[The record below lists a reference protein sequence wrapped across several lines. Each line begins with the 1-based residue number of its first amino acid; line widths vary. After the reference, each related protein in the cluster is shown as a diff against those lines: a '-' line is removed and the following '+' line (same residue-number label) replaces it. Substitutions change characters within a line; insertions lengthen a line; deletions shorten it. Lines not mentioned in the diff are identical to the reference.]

1 MAIPTNGDDALAR
14 FNARNQEPEFAPGM
28 GDDSVWGMDSG
39 PSSAPALDPFGSSSR
54 SSSFD
59 SPFGGGSNDP
69 FGSSRSGFG
78 SSSPSPFGGPSSD
91 PFSPSFGQQGPPPA
105 SFGQQGQQPQ
115 TASEAISQAAQQAA
129 SKAGRNSYEFTKA
142 AVVAAKSHT
151 AASVSGMGA
160 TTMKTSG
167 VISVA
172 GAGMW
177 LLSNFLPALTVGYYI
192 LVGAAVS
199 ALVGIATFAGGYLID
214 QKDDVR
220 EQLRR
225 PAPDPDPE
233 PVADPQPLPV
243 FDEPEP
249 ASTPAPEPEPEAD
262 GWDWNDLIP
271 DEEPVEDV
279 DYDSLE
285 SDLENLDMKKGTQTR
300 QFIYETLTKGLP
312 SISPKFADMRNIREG
327 SAEWA
332 IWAELIRD
340 AAKQVGTR
348 EDLLPDLKDA
358 SENPFMFKLTISR
371 TPRMKT
377 QAIADEVANIYK
389 YDDNGNLEY
398 PNAYATSAES
408 GSRAFTSIY
417 KGTKIDMIS
426 LADMYAS
433 STDAQKF
440 VRDPKNEMPVVIG
453 TTGDGK
459 VEYVDL
465 LKAPAIVVS
474 GEPRSGK
481 SWIVKLILNQMCAYM
496 SPNDLHLYIGDP
508 KNQISEYANY
518 NLPHV
523 RRKEYTVD
531 SVIDMLRYLVNTEAP
546 RRKNIMRQY
555 GYVNVLEFRRDHPE
569 VAFPFLYVVLD
580 EMMSLANAMGKEDA
594 REYRELIERF
604 VSEFPALGM
613 RAIFIPHRVKNDVI
627 PKSVSE
633 LISVRIT
640 AKSASDASAAE
651 NLGLNSASEFPYKL
665 SNAGDVAVRIAD
677 INDGVPTYLRAA
689 VLAPDTKGM
698 ERLESY
704 IGRYWDKLDPAR
716 PAEEP
721 AAPATPPAAD
731 RWQRHAAP
739 FGRPEEPAPAPALA
753 PTSAPTSAPE
763 PAPAPRKTG
772 GKRRRSS
779 AALFSRVKDR
789 NMMDETREEGGPSI
803 RGAFR
808 DKAPEETAD
817 VVDTILEK
825 PAVVEAPD
833 TPEPDAPD
841 TRDEQTDDKWEVVE
855 EPPELTPEEPA
866 LTPEES
872 TVLDDASFWEG
883 W

>member
-1 MAIPTNGDDALAR
+1 MALPTNGDDALAR

-28 GDDSVWGMDSG
+28 GDESIWGMDSG
-39 PSSAPALDPFGSSSR
+39 PSSSSFDDPFGGPSH

-59 SPFGGGSNDP
+59 SPFSGGGNDP

-78 SSSPSPFGGPSSD
+78 VPSPSPFGGPSAD

-105 SFGQQGQQPQ
+105 AFGQSGQQPQ
-115 TASEAISQAAQQAA
+115 TASEAIGQAAQQAA

-142 AVVAAKSHT
+142 AVVAAKTHT

-160 TTMKTSG
+160 ATMKTSG
-167 VISVA
+167 VVSVV

-177 LLSNFLPALTVGYYI
+177 LLSNFLPALAVGYYI
-192 LVGAAVS
+192 FVGAAVS
-199 ALVGIATFAGGYLID
+199 ALIGIATFAGGYIID

-225 PAPDPDPE
+225 PAPEPE
-233 PVADPQPLPV
+233 PAPVVEPQPLPV
-243 FDEPEP
+243 FDELEP
-249 ASTPAPEPEPEAD
+249 ASAPAPETEQESD
-262 GWDWNDLIP
+262 SWDWNDLIP
-271 DEEPVEDV
+271 DEEPAEDV

-285 SDLENLDMKKGTQTR
+285 SDLESLNMQKGTQTR

-312 SISPKFADMRNIREG
+312 SISPKFADMRNLRKG

-348 EDLLPDLKDA
+348 DDLLPDLEDA
-358 SENPFMFKLTISR
+358 SENPFMFKLTINR

-377 QAIADEVANIYK
+377 QAIADEIANTYK
-389 YDDNGNLEY
+389 YDDDGNLEY

-408 GSRAFTSIY
+408 GSRAFISVY
-417 KGTKIDMIS
+417 KGAKIGMIS
-426 LADMYAS
+426 LADMYAAS
-433 STDAQKF
+433 PDVQKF
-440 VRDPKNEMPVVIG
+440 VRDPKTEMPVVIG
-453 TTGDGK
+453 TTGDGSVK
-459 VEYVDL
+459 AVDL

-518 NLPHV
+518 DLPHV

-546 RRKNIMRQY
+546 RRKNIMQQY

-569 VAFPFLYVVLD
+569 VTFPFLYVVLD

-677 INDGVPTYLRAA
+677 INDGAPTYLRAA

-704 IGRYWDKLDPAR
+704 IGHYWDKLDPVNEEPEPPAPEPR
-716 PAEEP
+716 PAP
-721 AAPATPPAAD
+721 AAPRPSGRKRSSTKAMFDRIGAA
-731 RWQRHAAP
+731 HADSSP
-739 FGRPEEPAPAPALA
+739 S
-753 PTSAPTSAPE
+753 TSAPAETDAFFPFGDQDDTDVAP
-763 PAPAPRKTG
+763 
-772 GKRRRSS
+772 
-779 AALFSRVKDR
+779 
-789 NMMDETREEGGPSI
+789 TREETPAGDDPFQS
-803 RGAFR
+803 AFQG
-808 DKAPEETAD
+808 D
-817 VVDTILEK
+817 DTGDE
-825 PAVVEAPD
+825 
-833 TPEPDAPD
+833 PEP
-841 TRDEQTDDKWEVVE
+841 
-855 EPPELTPEEPA
+855 PA
-866 LTPEES
+866 LTSEES
-872 TVLDDASFWEG
+872 ANLDRKSFWDTF
-883 W
+883 

>member
-1 MAIPTNGDDALAR
+1 MALPTNGDDALAR

-28 GDDSVWGMDSG
+28 GDESIWGMDSG
-39 PSSAPALDPFGSSSR
+39 PSSSSFDDPFGGPSR

-59 SPFGGGSNDP
+59 SPFGGGNNDP
-69 FGSSRSGFG
+69 FGSSGFG
-78 SSSPSPFGGPSSD
+78 SPSPSPFGGPSSD

-105 SFGQQGQQPQ
+105 AFGQQGQQPQ

-129 SKAGRNSYEFTKA
+129 SKAGRGSYEFTKA

-160 TTMKTSG
+160 ATMKTSG
-167 VISVA
+167 VVSVA

-177 LLSNFLPALTVGYYI
+177 LLSNFLPALAVGYYI

-199 ALVGIATFAGGYLID
+199 ALIGIATFAGGYIID

-225 PAPDPDPE
+225 PTPE
-233 PVADPQPLPV
+233 PEPAPIIEPQPLPV

-249 ASTPAPEPEPEAD
+249 ASAPAPEPEQESD
-262 GWDWNDLIP
+262 SWDWNDLIP
-271 DEEPVEDV
+271 DEEPAEEV

-285 SDLENLDMKKGTQTR
+285 SDLENLNMQKGTQTR

-312 SISPKFADMRNIREG
+312 SISPKFADMRNLREG

-348 EDLLPDLKDA
+348 DDLLPDLKDA

-377 QAIADEVANIYK
+377 QAIADEVVNIYK

-408 GSRAFTSIY
+408 GSRAFISVY
-417 KGTKIDMIS
+417 KGAKIDMIS
-426 LADMYAS
+426 LADMYAAS
-433 STDAQKF
+433 PDAQKF
-440 VRDPKNEMPVVIG
+440 VRDPKTEMPVVVG
-453 TTGDGK
+453 TTGDGSVK
-459 VEYVDL
+459 VVDL

-546 RRKNIMRQY
+546 RRKNIMQQY

-613 RAIFIPHRVKNDVI
+613 RAVFIPHRVKNDVI

-677 INDGVPTYLRAA
+677 INDGAPTYLRAA

-704 IGRYWDKLDPAR
+704 IGHYWDKLDPVNEEDPEPLAPEPR
-716 PAEEP
+716 PAP
-721 AAPATPPAAD
+721 AAPRPSGRKRSSTKAMFNRIGAA
-731 RWQRHAAP
+731 HADSSP
-739 FGRPEEPAPAPALA
+739 STPAPAETDAFLPFGDQDKTDMVPA
-753 PTSAPTSAPE
+753 
-763 PAPAPRKTG
+763 
-772 GKRRRSS
+772 
-779 AALFSRVKDR
+779 
-789 NMMDETREEGGPSI
+789 REETPAGDDPFQS
-803 RGAFR
+803 AFQG
-808 DKAPEETAD
+808 D
-817 VVDTILEK
+817 DTGDEI
-825 PAVVEAPD
+825 
-833 TPEPDAPD
+833 EP
-841 TRDEQTDDKWEVVE
+841 
-855 EPPELTPEEPA
+855 PA
-866 LTPEES
+866 LTSEES
-872 TVLDDASFWEG
+872 ANLDRESFWDTF
-883 W
+883 

>member
-1 MAIPTNGDDALAR
+1 MALPTNGDDALAR

-28 GDDSVWGMDSG
+28 GDESIWGMDSG
-39 PSSAPALDPFGSSSR
+39 PSSSSFDDPFGGPSR

-59 SPFGGGSNDP
+59 SPFGGGNNDP

-78 SSSPSPFGGPSSD
+78 SPSPSPFGGPSSD

-129 SKAGRNSYEFTKA
+129 SKAGRGSYEFTKA

-160 TTMKTSG
+160 ATMKTSG
-167 VISVA
+167 VVSVT

-177 LLSNFLPALTVGYYI
+177 LLSNFLPALAVGYYI
-192 LVGAAVS
+192 FVGAAVS
-199 ALVGIATFAGGYLID
+199 ALIGIATFAGGYLID

-225 PAPDPDPE
+225 PEPEPEPE
-233 PVADPQPLPV
+233 PVVESQPLPV
-243 FDEPEP
+243 FNEPEP
-249 ASTPAPEPEPEAD
+249 ASAPEPEPAQEETD
-262 GWDWNDLIP
+262 SWDWNDLIP
-271 DEEPVEDV
+271 DEEPTEDV

-285 SDLENLDMKKGTQTR
+285 SDLENLHMQKGTQTR
-300 QFIYETLTKGLP
+300 HFIYETLTKGLP
-312 SISPKFADMRNIREG
+312 SISPKFADMRNLREG

-348 EDLLPDLKDA
+348 DDLLPDLKGA

-377 QAIADEVANIYK
+377 QAIADEVVNIYK

-408 GSRAFTSIY
+408 GSRAFISIY
-417 KGTKIDMIS
+417 KGAKINMIS

-433 STDAQKF
+433 SPDAQKF
-440 VRDPKNEMPVVIG
+440 VRDPKTEMPVVIG
-453 TTGDGK
+453 TTGDGSVK
-459 VEYVDL
+459 AVDL

-546 RRKNIMRQY
+546 RRKNIMQQY

-569 VAFPFLYVVLD
+569 VTFPFLYVVLD

-677 INDGVPTYLRAA
+677 INDGAPTYLRAA

-698 ERLESY
+698 ERLEAY
-704 IGRYWDKLDPAR
+704 IGHYWDKLDPVNEEPEAPALEPR
-716 PAEEP
+716 PAP
-721 AAPATPPAAD
+721 TAPRPSGRERSSATHAD
-731 RWQRHAAP
+731 SLLST
-739 FGRPEEPAPAPALA
+739 PAPAESDAFYPFGDQDDTDVA
-753 PTSAPTSAPE
+753 SAH
-763 PAPAPRKTG
+763 
-772 GKRRRSS
+772 
-779 AALFSRVKDR
+779 
-789 NMMDETREEGGPSI
+789 
-803 RGAFR
+803 
-808 DKAPEETAD
+808 EETPAGD
-817 VVDTILEK
+817 DPFQSMFQDDDMGDELE
-825 PAVVEAPD
+825 P
-833 TPEPDAPD
+833 
-841 TRDEQTDDKWEVVE
+841 
-855 EPPELTPEEPA
+855 PA
-866 LTPEES
+866 LTSEES
-872 TVLDDASFWEG
+872 ANLDRESFWDTF
-883 W
+883 

>member
-1 MAIPTNGDDALAR
+1 MALPTNGDDALAR

-225 PAPDPDPE
+225 PAPEPEPE

-377 QAIADEVANIYK
+377 QAIADEVTNIYK

-408 GSRAFTSIY
+408 GSRAFISIY

-546 RRKNIMRQY
+546 RRKNIMRKY

-716 PAEEP
+716 PAEDP

-753 PTSAPTSAPE
+753 PTSAPE

-789 NMMDETREEGGPSI
+789 HTMDETREEGGPSI

-825 PAVVEAPD
+825 PAVVEAHD
-833 TPEPDAPD
+833 TPEPDTLD
-841 TRDEQTDDKWEVVE
+841 MRDERTGDKWEVME
-855 EPPELTPEEPA
+855 EPPALTPEEPA

-872 TVLDDASFWEG
+872 TNLDNESFWDTL
-883 W
+883 

>member
-1 MAIPTNGDDALAR
+1 MALPTNGDDALAR

-28 GDDSVWGMDSG
+28 GDESIWGMDSG
-39 PSSAPALDPFGSSSR
+39 PSSSSFDDPFGGPSR

-59 SPFGGGSNDP
+59 SPFGGGNNDP

-78 SSSPSPFGGPSSD
+78 SPSPSPFGGPSSD

-129 SKAGRNSYEFTKA
+129 SKAGRGSYEFTKA

-160 TTMKTSG
+160 ATMKTSG
-167 VISVA
+167 VVSVT

-177 LLSNFLPALTVGYYI
+177 LLSNFLPALAVGYYI
-192 LVGAAVS
+192 FVGAAVS
-199 ALVGIATFAGGYLID
+199 ALIGIATFAGGYLID

-225 PAPDPDPE
+225 PEPEPEPE
-233 PVADPQPLPV
+233 PVVESQPLPV
-243 FDEPEP
+243 FNEPEP
-249 ASTPAPEPEPEAD
+249 ASAPEPEPAQEETD
-262 GWDWNDLIP
+262 SWDWNDLIP
-271 DEEPVEDV
+271 DEEPTEDV

-285 SDLENLDMKKGTQTR
+285 SDLENLHMQKGTQTR
-300 QFIYETLTKGLP
+300 HFIYETLTKGLP
-312 SISPKFADMRNIREG
+312 SISPKFADMRNLREG

-348 EDLLPDLKDA
+348 DDLLPDLKGA

-377 QAIADEVANIYK
+377 QAIADEVVNIYK

-408 GSRAFTSIY
+408 GSRAFISIY
-417 KGTKIDMIS
+417 KGAKIDMIS

-433 STDAQKF
+433 SPDAQKF
-440 VRDPKNEMPVVIG
+440 VRDPKTEMPVVIG
-453 TTGDGK
+453 TTGDGSVK
-459 VEYVDL
+459 AVDL

-546 RRKNIMRQY
+546 RRKNIMQQY
-555 GYVNVLEFRRDHPE
+555 GYVNILEFRRDHPE
-569 VAFPFLYVVLD
+569 VTFPFLYVVLD

-677 INDGVPTYLRAA
+677 INDGAPTYLRAA

-698 ERLESY
+698 ERLEAY
-704 IGRYWDKLDPAR
+704 IGHYWDKLDPVNEEPEAPALEPR
-716 PAEEP
+716 PAP
-721 AAPATPPAAD
+721 TAPRPSGRERSSATHAD
-731 RWQRHAAP
+731 SLLST
-739 FGRPEEPAPAPALA
+739 PAPAESDAFYPFGDQDDTDVA
-753 PTSAPTSAPE
+753 SAH
-763 PAPAPRKTG
+763 
-772 GKRRRSS
+772 
-779 AALFSRVKDR
+779 
-789 NMMDETREEGGPSI
+789 
-803 RGAFR
+803 
-808 DKAPEETAD
+808 EETPAGD
-817 VVDTILEK
+817 DPFQSMFQDDDMGDELE
-825 PAVVEAPD
+825 P
-833 TPEPDAPD
+833 
-841 TRDEQTDDKWEVVE
+841 
-855 EPPELTPEEPA
+855 PA
-866 LTPEES
+866 LTSEES
-872 TVLDDASFWEG
+872 ANLDRESFWDTF
-883 W
+883 

>member
-1 MAIPTNGDDALAR
+1 MALPTNGDDALAR

-28 GDDSVWGMDSG
+28 GDESIWGMDSG
-39 PSSAPALDPFGSSSR
+39 PSSSSFDDPFGGPSR

-59 SPFGGGSNDP
+59 SPFGGGGNDP

-78 SSSPSPFGGPSSD
+78 APSPSPFGGPSAD

-105 SFGQQGQQPQ
+105 AFGQSGQQPQ
-115 TASEAISQAAQQAA
+115 TASEAISQAAHQAA

-142 AVVAAKSHT
+142 AVVAAKTHT

-160 TTMKTSG
+160 ATMKTSG
-167 VISVA
+167 VISVV

-177 LLSNFLPALTVGYYI
+177 LLSNFLPALAVGYYI
-192 LVGAAVS
+192 FVGAAVS
-199 ALVGIATFAGGYLID
+199 ALIGIATFAGGYIID

-225 PAPDPDPE
+225 PAPEPE
-233 PVADPQPLPV
+233 PAPVIEPQPLPV

-249 ASTPAPEPEPEAD
+249 ASAPTPEPEPEQESD
-262 GWDWNDLIP
+262 SWDWNDLIP
-271 DEEPVEDV
+271 DEEPAEDV

-285 SDLENLDMKKGTQTR
+285 SDLENLNMQKGTQTR

-312 SISPKFADMRNIREG
+312 SISPKFADMRNLRKG
-327 SAEWA
+327 SKEWA

-377 QAIADEVANIYK
+377 QAIADEVVNIYK

-408 GSRAFTSIY
+408 GSRAFISIY
-417 KGTKIDMIS
+417 KGAKIDMIS
-426 LADMYAS
+426 LADMYAAS
-433 STDAQKF
+433 PDTQKF
-440 VRDPKNEMPVVIG
+440 VRNPKTEMPVVIG
-453 TTGDGK
+453 TTGDGSVK
-459 VEYVDL
+459 AVDL

-518 NLPHV
+518 DLPHV

-546 RRKNIMRQY
+546 RRKNIMQQY

-569 VAFPFLYVVLD
+569 VTFPFLYVVLD

-677 INDGVPTYLRAA
+677 INDGAPTYLRAA

-704 IGRYWDKLDPAR
+704 IGHYWDKLDPVNEEAEPPAPEPR
-716 PAEEP
+716 PAP
-721 AAPATPPAAD
+721 AAPRPSGRKRSSTKAMFDRIGAA
-731 RWQRHAAP
+731 HADSSP
-739 FGRPEEPAPAPALA
+739 STPAPAETDAFFPFGDQDDTDMVPAREETPAGDDPFQSAFQGDDTGDEPEPPAL
-753 PTSAPTSAPE
+753 
-763 PAPAPRKTG
+763 
-772 GKRRRSS
+772 SS
-779 AALFSRVKDR
+779 
-789 NMMDETREEGGPSI
+789 
-803 RGAFR
+803 
-808 DKAPEETAD
+808 
-817 VVDTILEK
+817 
-825 PAVVEAPD
+825 
-833 TPEPDAPD
+833 
-841 TRDEQTDDKWEVVE
+841 
-855 EPPELTPEEPA
+855 
-866 LTPEES
+866 EES
-872 TVLDDASFWEG
+872 ANLDRESFWDTF
-883 W
+883 

>member
-1 MAIPTNGDDALAR
+1 MALPTNGDDALAR

-78 SSSPSPFGGPSSD
+78 SSSSSPFGGPSSD

-739 FGRPEEPAPAPALA
+739 FGRPEEPAPAL
-753 PTSAPTSAPE
+753 APTSAPE

-789 NMMDETREEGGPSI
+789 NTMDETREEGGPSI

-825 PAVVEAPD
+825 PAVVEAHD
-833 TPEPDAPD
+833 TPEPD
-841 TRDEQTDDKWEVVE
+841 TRDERTGDKWEVVE
-855 EPPELTPEEPA
+855 EPPALTPEEPA

-872 TVLDDASFWEG
+872 TNLDNESFWDTL
-883 W
+883 

>member
-249 ASTPAPEPEPEAD
+249 ASTPAPEPEHEAD

-580 EMMSLANAMGKEDA
+580 EMMSLANAMGREDA

-716 PAEEP
+716 PTEEP

-731 RWQRHAAP
+731 RWQRHATP
-739 FGRPEEPAPAPALA
+739 FGRPEEPAPAPAL
-753 PTSAPTSAPE
+753 APTSAPE

-872 TVLDDASFWEG
+872 TNLDNESFWDTL
-883 W
+883 

>member
-28 GDDSVWGMDSG
+28 GDESIWGMDSG
-39 PSSAPALDPFGSSSR
+39 PSSSSFDDPFGGPSR

-59 SPFGGGSNDP
+59 SPFGGGNNDP
-69 FGSSRSGFG
+69 FGSSGFG
-78 SSSPSPFGGPSSD
+78 SPSPSPFGGPSSD

-105 SFGQQGQQPQ
+105 AFGQQGQQPQ
-115 TASEAISQAAQQAA
+115 TTSEAISQAAQQAA
-129 SKAGRNSYEFTKA
+129 SKAGRGSYEFTKA

-160 TTMKTSG
+160 ATMKTSG
-167 VISVA
+167 VVSVA

-177 LLSNFLPALTVGYYI
+177 LLSNFLPALAVGYYI

-199 ALVGIATFAGGYLID
+199 ALIGIATFAGGYLID

-225 PAPDPDPE
+225 PEPE
-233 PVADPQPLPV
+233 PEPTPVAEPQPLPM

-249 ASTPAPEPEPEAD
+249 ASAPAPEPEPEAD

-285 SDLENLDMKKGTQTR
+285 SDLERLNMQKGTQTR

-312 SISPKFADMRNIREG
+312 SISPKFADMRNLREG
-327 SAEWA
+327 SKEWA

-348 EDLLPDLKDA
+348 DDLLPDLKDA

-377 QAIADEVANIYK
+377 QAIADEVVNIYK

-408 GSRAFTSIY
+408 GSRAFISIY
-417 KGTKIDMIS
+417 KGAKIDMIS

-433 STDAQKF
+433 SPDVQKF
-440 VRDPKNEMPVVIG
+440 VRDPKTEMPVVIG
-453 TTGDGK
+453 TTGDGSVK
-459 VEYVDL
+459 AVDL

-546 RRKNIMRQY
+546 RRKNIMQQY

-569 VAFPFLYVVLD
+569 VTFPFLYVVLD

-677 INDGVPTYLRAA
+677 INDGAPTYLRAA

-704 IGRYWDKLDPAR
+704 IGHYWDKLDPVNEEEPEAPAPEPR
-716 PAEEP
+716 PAP
-721 AAPATPPAAD
+721 AAPRPSGRKRSSTKAMFNRISATHAD
-731 RWQRHAAP
+731 SSP
-739 FGRPEEPAPAPALA
+739 STPAPA
-753 PTSAPTSAPE
+753 
-763 PAPAPRKTG
+763 
-772 GKRRRSS
+772 
-779 AALFSRVKDR
+779 
-789 NMMDETREEGGPSI
+789 
-803 RGAFR
+803 
-808 DKAPEETAD
+808 
-817 VVDTILEK
+817 
-825 PAVVEAPD
+825 
-833 TPEPDAPD
+833 EPDAFFPFGDQDD
-841 TRDEQTDDKWEVVE
+841 TDMVPAREDTLAGDDPFLSAFEGDDTGDEP
-855 EPPELTPEEPA
+855 EPPA
-866 LTPEES
+866 LTSEES
-872 TVLDDASFWEG
+872 ANLDRESFWDTF
-883 W
+883 

>member
-1 MAIPTNGDDALAR
+1 MALPTNGDDVLAR

-28 GDDSVWGMDSG
+28 GDESIWGMDSG
-39 PSSAPALDPFGSSSR
+39 PSSSSFDDPFGGPSR

-59 SPFGGGSNDP
+59 SPFGGGNNDP
-69 FGSSRSGFG
+69 FGSSGFG

-129 SKAGRNSYEFTKA
+129 SKAGRGSYEFTKA

-160 TTMKTSG
+160 ATMKTSG

-177 LLSNFLPALTVGYYI
+177 LLSNFLPALAVGYYI

-199 ALVGIATFAGGYLID
+199 ALIGIATFAGGYLID

-225 PAPDPDPE
+225 PEPE
-233 PVADPQPLPV
+233 PEPAPVVEPQPLPV
-243 FDEPEP
+243 FNEPEP
-249 ASTPAPEPEPEAD
+249 ASAPAPEPEPEAD

-285 SDLENLDMKKGTQTR
+285 SDLEHLNMQKGTQTR

-312 SISPKFADMRNIREG
+312 SISPKFADMRNLREG
-327 SAEWA
+327 SKEWA

-348 EDLLPDLKDA
+348 DDLLPDLKDA

-371 TPRMKT
+371 TTRMKT
-377 QAIADEVANIYK
+377 QAIADEIVNIYK

-408 GSRAFTSIY
+408 GSRAFISIY
-417 KGTKIDMIS
+417 KGAKIDMIS

-433 STDAQKF
+433 SPDAQKF
-440 VRDPKNEMPVVIG
+440 VRDPKTEMPVVIG
-453 TTGDGK
+453 TTGDGSVK
-459 VEYVDL
+459 AVDL

-481 SWIVKLILNQMCAYM
+481 SWIVKLILNQMCSYM

-546 RRKNIMRQY
+546 RRKNIMQQY

-569 VAFPFLYVVLD
+569 VTFPFLYVVLD

-677 INDGVPTYLRAA
+677 INDGAPTYLRAA

-698 ERLESY
+698 ESLESY
-704 IGRYWDKLDPAR
+704 IGHYWDKLDPVN
-716 PAEEP
+716 EEP
-721 AAPATPPAAD
+721 EP
-731 RWQRHAAP
+731 
-739 FGRPEEPAPAPALA
+739 PAPAPK
-753 PTSAPTSAPE
+753 
-763 PAPAPRKTG
+763 PAPAAPRPSGRK
-772 GKRRRSS
+772 RSS
-779 AALFSRVKDR
+779 TKAMFNRIGAAHADSS
-789 NMMDETREEGGPSI
+789 PSTP
-803 RGAFR
+803 
-808 DKAPEETAD
+808 APA
-817 VVDTILEK
+817 
-825 PAVVEAPD
+825 
-833 TPEPDAPD
+833 EPDAFFPFGDQDD
-841 TRDEQTDDKWEVVE
+841 TDMVPVREETPAGDDPFLSAFEGNDTGDEP
-855 EPPELTPEEPA
+855 EPPA
-866 LTPEES
+866 LTSEES
-872 TVLDDASFWEG
+872 ANLDRESFWDTF
-883 W
+883 

>member
-28 GDDSVWGMDSG
+28 GDESIWGMDSG
-39 PSSAPALDPFGSSSR
+39 PSSSSFDDPFGGPSR

-59 SPFGGGSNDP
+59 SPFGGGGNDP

-78 SSSPSPFGGPSSD
+78 APSPSPFGGPSND

-105 SFGQQGQQPQ
+105 SFGQQQGPQ
-115 TASEAISQAAQQAA
+115 TASGAIGQAAQQAA

-142 AVVAAKSHT
+142 AVVATKNHT

-160 TTMKTSG
+160 AAMKTSG
-167 VISVA
+167 VVVA
-172 GAGMW
+172 VGAGMW
-177 LLSNFLPALTVGYYI
+177 LLSNFLPALAVGYYI
-192 LVGAAVS
+192 FVGAAVS
-199 ALVGIATFAGGYLID
+199 ALVGIATFAGGYIID

-225 PAPDPDPE
+225 PAPEPE
-233 PVADPQPLPV
+233 PAPVIEPQPLPM
-243 FDEPEP
+243 FDELEP
-249 ASTPAPEPEPEAD
+249 ASAPTPEPEPEQESD
-262 GWDWNDLIP
+262 SWDWNDLIP

-285 SDLENLDMKKGTQTR
+285 SDLEQLNMQKGTQTR

-312 SISPKFADMRNIREG
+312 SISPKFADMRNLREG

-358 SENPFMFKLTISR
+358 SENPFMYKLTISR

-377 QAIADEVANIYK
+377 QAIADEVVNIYK

-398 PNAYATSAES
+398 PNAYATSAEA
-408 GSRAFTSIY
+408 GSRAFISIY
-417 KGTKIDMIS
+417 KGAKIDMIS
-426 LADMYAS
+426 LADMYAAS
-433 STDAQKF
+433 PDTQKF
-440 VRDPKNEMPVVIG
+440 VRDPKTEMPVVIG
-453 TTGDGK
+453 TTGDGSVK
-459 VEYVDL
+459 AVDL

-546 RRKNIMRQY
+546 RRKNIMQQY

-569 VAFPFLYVVLD
+569 VTFPFLYVVLD

-677 INDGVPTYLRAA
+677 INDGAPTYLRAA

-704 IGRYWDKLDPAR
+704 IGHYWDKLDPVN
-716 PAEEP
+716 EEP
-721 AAPATPPAAD
+721 EPPAPEPRPTPAALRPSGRKRSSTKAMFDRIGAAHAD
-731 RWQRHAAP
+731 SSP
-739 FGRPEEPAPAPALA
+739 STPAPAETDAFFPFGD
-753 PTSAPTSAPE
+753 PDDTDM
-763 PAPAPRKTG
+763 APA
-772 GKRRRSS
+772 
-779 AALFSRVKDR
+779 
-789 NMMDETREEGGPSI
+789 REETPAGEDPFQS
-803 RGAFR
+803 AFQG
-808 DKAPEETAD
+808 D
-817 VVDTILEK
+817 DTGDELE
-825 PAVVEAPD
+825 P
-833 TPEPDAPD
+833 
-841 TRDEQTDDKWEVVE
+841 
-855 EPPELTPEEPA
+855 PA
-866 LTPEES
+866 LTSEES
-872 TVLDDASFWEG
+872 ANLDRESFWDTF
-883 W
+883 

>member
-1 MAIPTNGDDALAR
+1 MALPTNGDDALAR

-28 GDDSVWGMDSG
+28 GDESIWGMDSG
-39 PSSAPALDPFGSSSR
+39 PSSSSFDDPFGGPSH

-59 SPFGGGSNDP
+59 SPFSGGGNDP

-78 SSSPSPFGGPSSD
+78 VPSPSPFGGPSAD

-105 SFGQQGQQPQ
+105 AFGQSGQQPQ
-115 TASEAISQAAQQAA
+115 TASEAIGQAAQQAA

-142 AVVAAKSHT
+142 AVVAAKTHT
-151 AASVSGMGA
+151 AASVGGMGA
-160 TTMKTSG
+160 ATMKTSG
-167 VISVA
+167 VVSVV

-177 LLSNFLPALTVGYYI
+177 LLSNFLPALAVGYYI
-192 LVGAAVS
+192 FVGAAVS
-199 ALVGIATFAGGYLID
+199 ALIGIATFAGGYIID

-225 PAPDPDPE
+225 HAPE
-233 PVADPQPLPV
+233 PETPPVVEPQPLPV
-243 FDEPEP
+243 FDELEP
-249 ASTPAPEPEPEAD
+249 ASAPAPETEQESD
-262 GWDWNDLIP
+262 SWDWNDLIP
-271 DEEPVEDV
+271 DEEPAEDV

-285 SDLENLDMKKGTQTR
+285 SDLESLNMQKGTQTR

-312 SISPKFADMRNIREG
+312 SISPKFADMRNLRKG

-348 EDLLPDLKDA
+348 DDLLPDLEDA
-358 SENPFMFKLTISR
+358 SENPFMFKLTINR

-377 QAIADEVANIYK
+377 QAIADEIANTYK
-389 YDDNGNLEY
+389 YDDDGNLEY

-408 GSRAFTSIY
+408 GSRAFISVY
-417 KGTKIDMIS
+417 KGAKIGMIS
-426 LADMYAS
+426 LADMYAAS
-433 STDAQKF
+433 PDVQKF
-440 VRDPKNEMPVVIG
+440 VRDPKTEMPVVIG
-453 TTGDGK
+453 TTGDGSVK
-459 VEYVDL
+459 AVDL

-518 NLPHV
+518 DLPHV

-546 RRKNIMRQY
+546 RRKNIMQQY

-569 VAFPFLYVVLD
+569 VTFPFLYVVLD

-677 INDGVPTYLRAA
+677 INDGAPTYLRAA

-704 IGRYWDKLDPAR
+704 IGHYWDKLDPVNEESEPPAPEPR
-716 PAEEP
+716 PAP
-721 AAPATPPAAD
+721 AAPRPSGRKRSSTKAMFNRIGAAHVD
-731 RWQRHAAP
+731 SSP
-739 FGRPEEPAPAPALA
+739 STPAPA
-753 PTSAPTSAPE
+753 
-763 PAPAPRKTG
+763 
-772 GKRRRSS
+772 
-779 AALFSRVKDR
+779 
-789 NMMDETREEGGPSI
+789 
-803 RGAFR
+803 
-808 DKAPEETAD
+808 
-817 VVDTILEK
+817 
-825 PAVVEAPD
+825 
-833 TPEPDAPD
+833 EPDAFFPFGDPD
-841 TRDEQTDDKWEVVE
+841 DTDMVPAREDTPAGDDPFLSAFEGDDTGDEP
-855 EPPELTPEEPA
+855 EPPA
-866 LTPEES
+866 LTSEES
-872 TVLDDASFWEG
+872 ANLDRESFWDTF
-883 W
+883 

>member
-1 MAIPTNGDDALAR
+1 MALPTNGDDALAR

-28 GDDSVWGMDSG
+28 GDESIWGMDSG
-39 PSSAPALDPFGSSSR
+39 PSSSSFDDPFGGPSR

-59 SPFGGGSNDP
+59 SPFGGGGNDP

-78 SSSPSPFGGPSSD
+78 APSPSPFGGPSAD

-105 SFGQQGQQPQ
+105 AFGQSGQQPQ
-115 TASEAISQAAQQAA
+115 TASEAIGQAAQQAA

-142 AVVAAKSHT
+142 AVVAAKTHT

-160 TTMKTSG
+160 ATMKTSG
-167 VISVA
+167 VVSVV

-177 LLSNFLPALTVGYYI
+177 LLSNFLPALAVGYYI
-192 LVGAAVS
+192 FVGAAVS
-199 ALVGIATFAGGYLID
+199 ALIGIATFAGGYIID
-214 QKDDVR
+214 QKDDVS

-225 PAPDPDPE
+225 PAPEPE
-233 PVADPQPLPV
+233 PAPVAEPQPLPV

-249 ASTPAPEPEPEAD
+249 VNASAPEPEKESD
-262 GWDWNDLIP
+262 SWDWNDLIP
-271 DEEPVEDV
+271 DEEPAKDV

-285 SDLENLDMKKGTQTR
+285 SDLESLNMQKGTQTR

-312 SISPKFADMRNIREG
+312 SISPKFADMRNLRKG

-348 EDLLPDLKDA
+348 DDLLPDLEDA

-377 QAIADEVANIYK
+377 QAIADEVANTYK
-389 YDDNGNLEY
+389 YDDDGNLEY

-408 GSRAFTSIY
+408 GSRAFISVY
-417 KGTKIDMIS
+417 KGAKIGMIS
-426 LADMYAS
+426 LADMYAAS
-433 STDAQKF
+433 PDAQKF
-440 VRDPKNEMPVVIG
+440 VRDPKTEMPVVIG
-453 TTGDGK
+453 TTGDGSVK
-459 VEYVDL
+459 AVDL

-518 NLPHV
+518 DLPHV

-546 RRKNIMRQY
+546 RRKNIMQQY

-569 VAFPFLYVVLD
+569 VTFPFLYVVLD

-677 INDGVPTYLRAA
+677 INDGAPTYLRAA
-689 VLAPDTKGM
+689 VLAPETKGM

-704 IGRYWDKLDPAR
+704 IGHYWDKLDPVNEDPEP
-716 PAEEP
+716 PAPEPRSAP
-721 AAPATPPAAD
+721 AAPRPSGRKRSSTKAMFDRIGAA
-731 RWQRHAAP
+731 HADSSP
-739 FGRPEEPAPAPALA
+739 S
-753 PTSAPTSAPE
+753 TSAPAETDAFFPFGDQDDTDVAP
-763 PAPAPRKTG
+763 
-772 GKRRRSS
+772 
-779 AALFSRVKDR
+779 
-789 NMMDETREEGGPSI
+789 TREETPAGDDPFQS
-803 RGAFR
+803 AFQG
-808 DKAPEETAD
+808 D
-817 VVDTILEK
+817 DTGDE
-825 PAVVEAPD
+825 
-833 TPEPDAPD
+833 PEP
-841 TRDEQTDDKWEVVE
+841 
-855 EPPELTPEEPA
+855 PA
-866 LTPEES
+866 LTSEES
-872 TVLDDASFWEG
+872 ANLDRKSFWDTF
-883 W
+883 

>member
-1 MAIPTNGDDALAR
+1 MALPTNGDDALAR

-28 GDDSVWGMDSG
+28 GDESIWGMDSG
-39 PSSAPALDPFGSSSR
+39 PSSSSFDDPFGGPSR

-59 SPFGGGSNDP
+59 SPFGGGNNDP
-69 FGSSRSGFG
+69 FGSSGFG
-78 SSSPSPFGGPSSD
+78 SSSPSPFGGPSPD

-129 SKAGRNSYEFTKA
+129 SKAGRGSYEFTKA

-160 TTMKTSG
+160 ATMKTSG
-167 VISVA
+167 VVSVV

-177 LLSNFLPALTVGYYI
+177 LLSNFLPALAVGYYI
-192 LVGAAVS
+192 FVGAAVS
-199 ALVGIATFAGGYLID
+199 ALIGIATFAGGYIID
-214 QKDDVR
+214 QKDDVS

-225 PAPDPDPE
+225 PAPEPE
-233 PVADPQPLPV
+233 PAPVAEPQPLPV

-249 ASTPAPEPEPEAD
+249 VNASAPEPEKESD
-262 GWDWNDLIP
+262 SWDWNDLIP
-271 DEEPVEDV
+271 DEEPAKDV

-285 SDLENLDMKKGTQTR
+285 SDLESLNMQKGTQTR

-312 SISPKFADMRNIREG
+312 SISPKFANMRNLRKG

-348 EDLLPDLKDA
+348 DDLLPDLEDA

-377 QAIADEVANIYK
+377 QAIADEVANTYK
-389 YDDNGNLEY
+389 YDDDGNLEY

-408 GSRAFTSIY
+408 GSRAFISVY
-417 KGTKIDMIS
+417 KGAKIGMIS
-426 LADMYAS
+426 LADMYAAS
-433 STDAQKF
+433 PDAQKF
-440 VRDPKNEMPVVIG
+440 VRDPKTEMPVVIG
-453 TTGDGK
+453 TTGDGSVK
-459 VEYVDL
+459 AVDL

-518 NLPHV
+518 DLPHV

-546 RRKNIMRQY
+546 RRKNIMQQY

-569 VAFPFLYVVLD
+569 VTFPFLYVVLD

-677 INDGVPTYLRAA
+677 INDGAPTYLRAA

-704 IGRYWDKLDPAR
+704 IGHYWDKLDPVNEDPEPPAPEPR
-716 PAEEP
+716 PAP
-721 AAPATPPAAD
+721 AAPRPSGRKRSSTKAMFDRIGAA
-731 RWQRHAAP
+731 HADSSP
-739 FGRPEEPAPAPALA
+739 S
-753 PTSAPTSAPE
+753 TSAPAETDAFFPFGDQDDTDVAP
-763 PAPAPRKTG
+763 
-772 GKRRRSS
+772 
-779 AALFSRVKDR
+779 
-789 NMMDETREEGGPSI
+789 TREETPAGDDPFQS
-803 RGAFR
+803 AFQG
-808 DKAPEETAD
+808 D
-817 VVDTILEK
+817 DTGDE
-825 PAVVEAPD
+825 
-833 TPEPDAPD
+833 PEP
-841 TRDEQTDDKWEVVE
+841 
-855 EPPELTPEEPA
+855 PA
-866 LTPEES
+866 LTSEES
-872 TVLDDASFWEG
+872 ANLDRKSFWDTF
-883 W
+883 

>member
-1 MAIPTNGDDALAR
+1 MALPTNGDDALAR

-28 GDDSVWGMDSG
+28 GDESIWGMDSG
-39 PSSAPALDPFGSSSR
+39 PSSSSFDDPFGGPSR

-59 SPFGGGSNDP
+59 SPFGGGNNDP

-78 SSSPSPFGGPSSD
+78 SPSPSPFGGPSSD

-129 SKAGRNSYEFTKA
+129 SKAGRGSYEFTKA

-160 TTMKTSG
+160 VTMKTSG
-167 VISVA
+167 VVSVT

-177 LLSNFLPALTVGYYI
+177 LLSNFLPALAVGYYI
-192 LVGAAVS
+192 FVGAAVS
-199 ALVGIATFAGGYLID
+199 ALIGIATFAGGYLID

-225 PAPDPDPE
+225 PEPEPEPE
-233 PVADPQPLPV
+233 PVVESQPLPV
-243 FDEPEP
+243 FNEPEP
-249 ASTPAPEPEPEAD
+249 ASAPEPEPAQEETD
-262 GWDWNDLIP
+262 SWDWNDLIP
-271 DEEPVEDV
+271 DEEPTEDV

-285 SDLENLDMKKGTQTR
+285 SDLENLHMQKGTQTR
-300 QFIYETLTKGLP
+300 HFIYETLTKGLP
-312 SISPKFADMRNIREG
+312 SISPKFADMRNLREG

-348 EDLLPDLKDA
+348 DDLLPDLKGA

-377 QAIADEVANIYK
+377 QAIADEVVNIYK

-408 GSRAFTSIY
+408 GSRAFISIY
-417 KGTKIDMIS
+417 KGAKINMIS

-433 STDAQKF
+433 SPDAQKF
-440 VRDPKNEMPVVIG
+440 VRDPKTEMPVVIG
-453 TTGDGK
+453 TTGDGSVK
-459 VEYVDL
+459 AVDL

-546 RRKNIMRQY
+546 RRKNIMQQY

-569 VAFPFLYVVLD
+569 VTFPFLYVVLD

-677 INDGVPTYLRAA
+677 INDGAPTYLRAA

-698 ERLESY
+698 ERLEAY
-704 IGRYWDKLDPAR
+704 IGHYWDKLDPVN
-716 PAEEP
+716 EEP
-721 AAPATPPAAD
+721 EAPALEP
-731 RWQRHAAP
+731 R
-739 FGRPEEPAPAPALA
+739 PAPAAFNRISATHADSSPS
-753 PTSAPTSAPE
+753 TSAPAEPEAFYPFGDQDDTDVAPAHEETLAGDDPFQSMFQSDDTSDEPE
-763 PAPAPRKTG
+763 P
-772 GKRRRSS
+772 
-779 AALFSRVKDR
+779 
-789 NMMDETREEGGPSI
+789 
-803 RGAFR
+803 
-808 DKAPEETAD
+808 
-817 VVDTILEK
+817 
-825 PAVVEAPD
+825 
-833 TPEPDAPD
+833 
-841 TRDEQTDDKWEVVE
+841 
-855 EPPELTPEEPA
+855 PA
-866 LTPEES
+866 LTSEES
-872 TVLDDASFWEG
+872 TSLDRESFWDTF
-883 W
+883 

>member
-28 GDDSVWGMDSG
+28 GDESIWGMDSG
-39 PSSAPALDPFGSSSR
+39 PSSSSFDDPFGGPSR

-59 SPFGGGSNDP
+59 SPFGGGGNDP

-78 SSSPSPFGGPSSD
+78 APSPSPFGGPSND

-105 SFGQQGQQPQ
+105 AFGQQQGPQ
-115 TASEAISQAAQQAA
+115 TASGAIGQAAQQAA

-142 AVVAAKSHT
+142 AVVAAKTHT

-160 TTMKTSG
+160 ATMKTSG
-167 VISVA
+167 VVSVV

-177 LLSNFLPALTVGYYI
+177 LLSNFLPALAVGYYI
-192 LVGAAVS
+192 FVGAAVS
-199 ALVGIATFAGGYLID
+199 ALIGIATFAGGYIID

-225 PAPDPDPE
+225 PAPEPE
-233 PVADPQPLPV
+233 PAPVIEPQPLPM
-243 FDEPEP
+243 FDELEP
-249 ASTPAPEPEPEAD
+249 ASAPAPEPEQESD
-262 GWDWNDLIP
+262 SWDWNDLIP
-271 DEEPVEDV
+271 DEEPAEEV

-285 SDLENLDMKKGTQTR
+285 SDLESLNMQKGTQTR

-312 SISPKFADMRNIREG
+312 SISPKFADMRNLREG

-358 SENPFMFKLTISR
+358 SENPFMYKLTISR
-371 TPRMKT
+371 TSRMKT
-377 QAIADEVANIYK
+377 QAIADEVVNIYK

-398 PNAYATSAES
+398 PNAYATSAEA
-408 GSRAFTSIY
+408 GSRAFISIY
-417 KGTKIDMIS
+417 KGAKIDMIS
-426 LADMYAS
+426 LADMYAAS
-433 STDAQKF
+433 PDTQKF
-440 VRDPKNEMPVVIG
+440 VRNPKTEMPVVIG
-453 TTGDGK
+453 TTGDGSVK
-459 VEYVDL
+459 AVDL

-546 RRKNIMRQY
+546 RRKNIMQQY

-569 VAFPFLYVVLD
+569 VTFPFLYVVLD
-580 EMMSLANAMGKEDA
+580 EMMSLANTMGKEDA

-677 INDGVPTYLRAA
+677 INDGAPTYLRAA

-704 IGRYWDKLDPAR
+704 IGHYWDKLDPVNEEEPEPPAPEPR
-716 PAEEP
+716 PAPAAPRPSGRKRSSTKAMFDRIGAAHADSSPSTPAPAEEP
-721 AAPATPPAAD
+721 DAFY
-731 RWQRHAAP
+731 P
-739 FGRPEEPAPAPALA
+739 FGDQDDTNMIPAREETPAGDDPFQ
-753 PTSAPTSAPE
+753 SAFQGDD
-763 PAPAPRKTG
+763 TG
-772 GKRRRSS
+772 
-779 AALFSRVKDR
+779 
-789 NMMDETREEGGPSI
+789 DET
-803 RGAFR
+803 
-808 DKAPEETAD
+808 
-817 VVDTILEK
+817 
-825 PAVVEAPD
+825 
-833 TPEPDAPD
+833 EP
-841 TRDEQTDDKWEVVE
+841 
-855 EPPELTPEEPA
+855 PA
-866 LTPEES
+866 LTSEES
-872 TVLDDASFWEG
+872 ANLDRESFWDTF
-883 W
+883 

>member
-28 GDDSVWGMDSG
+28 GDESIWGMDSG
-39 PSSAPALDPFGSSSR
+39 PSSSSFDDPFGGPSR

-59 SPFGGGSNDP
+59 SPFGGGGNDP

-78 SSSPSPFGGPSSD
+78 APSPSPFGGPSND

-105 SFGQQGQQPQ
+105 SFGQQQGPQ
-115 TASEAISQAAQQAA
+115 TASEAIGQAAQQAA

-142 AVVAAKSHT
+142 AVVATKNHT

-160 TTMKTSG
+160 ATMKTSG
-167 VISVA
+167 VVVA
-172 GAGMW
+172 VGAGMW
-177 LLSNFLPALTVGYYI
+177 LLSNFLPALAVGYYI
-192 LVGAAVS
+192 FVGAAVS
-199 ALVGIATFAGGYLID
+199 ALVGIATFAGGYIID

-225 PAPDPDPE
+225 PAPEPDPA
-233 PVADPQPLPV
+233 PVAEPQPLPV

-249 ASTPAPEPEPEAD
+249 ASAPTSEPEPEQEAD
-262 GWDWNDLIP
+262 SWDWNDLIP
-271 DEEPVEDV
+271 DEEPAEDV

-285 SDLENLDMKKGTQTR
+285 SDLENLHMQKGTQTR

-312 SISPKFADMRNIREG
+312 SISPKFADMRNLREG

-348 EDLLPDLKDA
+348 DDLLPDLKDA
-358 SENPFMFKLTISR
+358 SENPFMYKLTISR
-371 TPRMKT
+371 TTRMKT
-377 QAIADEVANIYK
+377 QAIADEVVNIYK

-398 PNAYATSAES
+398 SNAYATSAEA
-408 GSRAFTSIY
+408 GSRAFISIY
-417 KGTKIDMIS
+417 KGAKIDMIS
-426 LADMYAS
+426 LADMYAAS
-433 STDAQKF
+433 PDTQKF
-440 VRDPKNEMPVVIG
+440 VRDPKTEMPVVIG
-453 TTGDGK
+453 TTGDGSVK
-459 VEYVDL
+459 AVDL

-546 RRKNIMRQY
+546 RRKNIMQQY

-569 VAFPFLYVVLD
+569 VTFPFLYVVLD

-677 INDGVPTYLRAA
+677 INDGAPTYLRAA

-704 IGRYWDKLDPAR
+704 IGHYWDKLDPVNEEPEPQAPEPR
-716 PAEEP
+716 PAP
-721 AAPATPPAAD
+721 AAPRPSGRKRSSTKAMFDRIGAA
-731 RWQRHAAP
+731 HADSSP
-739 FGRPEEPAPAPALA
+739 STPAPA
-753 PTSAPTSAPE
+753 
-763 PAPAPRKTG
+763 
-772 GKRRRSS
+772 
-779 AALFSRVKDR
+779 
-789 NMMDETREEGGPSI
+789 
-803 RGAFR
+803 
-808 DKAPEETAD
+808 
-817 VVDTILEK
+817 
-825 PAVVEAPD
+825 
-833 TPEPDAPD
+833 EPDAFFPFGDQDD
-841 TRDEQTDDKWEVVE
+841 TDVAPAREETLAGDDPFQAMLQGDDTGDEP
-855 EPPELTPEEPA
+855 EPPA
-866 LTPEES
+866 LTSEES
-872 TVLDDASFWEG
+872 ANLDRESFWDTF
-883 W
+883 

>member
-1 MAIPTNGDDALAR
+1 MALPTNGDDALAR

-28 GDDSVWGMDSG
+28 GDESIWGMDSG
-39 PSSAPALDPFGSSSR
+39 PSSSSFNDPFGGPSR

-59 SPFGGGSNDP
+59 SPFGGGNNDP
-69 FGSSRSGFG
+69 FGSSGFG
-78 SSSPSPFGGPSSD
+78 SPSPSPFGGPSSD

-105 SFGQQGQQPQ
+105 AFGQQGQQPQ

-142 AVVAAKSHT
+142 AVVAAKTHT

-160 TTMKTSG
+160 ATMKTSG
-167 VISVA
+167 VVSVV

-177 LLSNFLPALTVGYYI
+177 LLSNFLPALAVGYYI
-192 LVGAAVS
+192 FVGAAVS
-199 ALVGIATFAGGYLID
+199 ALIGIATFAGGYLID

-225 PAPDPDPE
+225 PEPE
-233 PVADPQPLPV
+233 PEPAPVAEPQPLPV

-249 ASTPAPEPEPEAD
+249 VNASAPEPEKESD
-262 GWDWNDLIP
+262 SWDWNDLIP
-271 DEEPVEDV
+271 DEEPAKDV

-285 SDLENLDMKKGTQTR
+285 SDLERLNMQKGTQTR

-312 SISPKFADMRNIREG
+312 SISPKFADMRNLREG
-327 SAEWA
+327 SKEWA

-348 EDLLPDLKDA
+348 DDLLPDLEDA

-377 QAIADEVANIYK
+377 QAIADEVANTYK

-408 GSRAFTSIY
+408 GSRAFISIY
-417 KGTKIDMIS
+417 KGAKIDMIS

-433 STDAQKF
+433 SPDTQKF
-440 VRDPKNEMPVVIG
+440 VRNPKTEMPVVIG
-453 TTGDGK
+453 TTGDGSVK
-459 VEYVDL
+459 AVDL
-465 LKAPAIVVS
+465 IKAPAIVVS

-546 RRKNIMRQY
+546 RRKNIMQQY

-569 VAFPFLYVVLD
+569 VTFPFLYVVLD

-677 INDGVPTYLRAA
+677 INDGAPTYLRAA

-704 IGRYWDKLDPAR
+704 IGHYWDKLDPVNEEPEPPAPEPR
-716 PAEEP
+716 PAP
-721 AAPATPPAAD
+721 AAPRHSGRKRSSTKAMFDRIGAA
-731 RWQRHAAP
+731 HADSSP
-739 FGRPEEPAPAPALA
+739 STPAPAETDAFFPFGDQDDTDTVPAREETPA
-753 PTSAPTSAPE
+753 GDDPFQSAFQGDDTGDEPE
-763 PAPAPRKTG
+763 P
-772 GKRRRSS
+772 
-779 AALFSRVKDR
+779 
-789 NMMDETREEGGPSI
+789 
-803 RGAFR
+803 
-808 DKAPEETAD
+808 
-817 VVDTILEK
+817 
-825 PAVVEAPD
+825 
-833 TPEPDAPD
+833 
-841 TRDEQTDDKWEVVE
+841 
-855 EPPELTPEEPA
+855 PA
-866 LTPEES
+866 LTSEES
-872 TVLDDASFWEG
+872 ANLDRESFWDTF
-883 W
+883 

>member
-39 PSSAPALDPFGSSSR
+39 PSSAPPLDPFGSSSR

-115 TASEAISQAAQQAA
+115 IASEAISQAAQQAA

-225 PAPDPDPE
+225 PAPEPE

-340 AAKQVGTR
+340 AAQQVGTR

-408 GSRAFTSIY
+408 GSRAFISIY

-531 SVIDMLRYLVNTEAP
+531 SVIDMLRYLVNTEAQ

-716 PAEEP
+716 PTEEP

-731 RWQRHAAP
+731 RWQRHATP
-739 FGRPEEPAPAPALA
+739 FGRPEEPAPAPAL
-753 PTSAPTSAPE
+753 APTSAPE

-779 AALFSRVKDR
+779 AALFSRVKDSHT
-789 NMMDETREEGGPSI
+789 MDETREEGGPSI

-817 VVDTILEK
+817 VVDTILDK

-833 TPEPDAPD
+833 TPEPDTLD
-841 TRDEQTDDKWEVVE
+841 TRDEQTGDKWEVVE
-855 EPPELTPEEPA
+855 EPPA

-872 TVLDDASFWEG
+872 ANLDSDAFWDKIDEII
-883 W
+883 

>member
-39 PSSAPALDPFGSSSR
+39 PSSAPPLDPFGSSSR

-225 PAPDPDPE
+225 PAPEPDPE

-249 ASTPAPEPEPEAD
+249 ASTPAPEPEPEQESD
-262 GWDWNDLIP
+262 SWDWSDLIP

-279 DYDSLE
+279 DYEALE

-312 SISPKFADMRNIREG
+312 SISPKFADMHNIREG
-327 SAEWA
+327 NAEWA

-377 QAIADEVANIYK
+377 QAIADEVVNIYK

-408 GSRAFTSIY
+408 GSRAFISIY

-465 LKAPAIVVS
+465 LKAPAVVVS

-518 NLPHV
+518 DLPHV

-531 SVIDMLRYLVNTEAP
+531 SVIDMLRHLVNTEAP
-546 RRKNIMRQY
+546 RRKNIMQQY
-555 GYVNVLEFRRDHPE
+555 GYVNILEFRRDHPE
-569 VAFPFLYVVLD
+569 VEFPFLYVVLD

-651 NLGLNSASEFPYKL
+651 NLGLNSAREFPYKL
-665 SNAGDVAVRIAD
+665 ANAGDVAVRIAD
-677 INDGVPTYLRAA
+677 INDGTPTYLRAA

-704 IGRYWDKLDPAR
+704 IARYWDKLDPVH

-721 AAPATPPAAD
+721 EKPDTPATPSTAD
-731 RWQRHAAP
+731 RWQHHAAP
-739 FGRPEEPAPAPALA
+739 FGRSE
-753 PTSAPTSAPE
+753 E

-789 NMMDETREEGGPSI
+789 QASDENREERTSSI

-808 DKAPEETAD
+808 DKDPEETSG
-817 VVDTILEK
+817 VVDTMPET
-825 PAVVEAPD
+825 PTVTEVPD
-833 TPEPDAPD
+833 TQEPDTLDA
-841 TRDEQTDDKWEVVE
+841 RDKQADGAWTIVE
-855 EPPELTPEEPA
+855 EEPPA

-872 TVLDDASFWEG
+872 ANLDDESFWDTF
-883 W
+883 

>member
-28 GDDSVWGMDSG
+28 GDESIWGMDSG
-39 PSSAPALDPFGSSSR
+39 PSSSSFDDPFGGPSR

-59 SPFGGGSNDP
+59 SPFGSGGNDP

-78 SSSPSPFGGPSSD
+78 APSPSPFGGPSND

-105 SFGQQGQQPQ
+105 SFGQQQGPQ
-115 TASEAISQAAQQAA
+115 TASGAIGQAAQQAA

-142 AVVAAKSHT
+142 AVVATKNHT

-160 TTMKTSG
+160 AAMKTSG
-167 VISVA
+167 VVVA
-172 GAGMW
+172 VGAGMW
-177 LLSNFLPALTVGYYI
+177 LLSNFLPALAVGYYI
-192 LVGAAVS
+192 FVGAAVS
-199 ALVGIATFAGGYLID
+199 ALVGIATFAGGYIID

-225 PAPDPDPE
+225 PAPEPE
-233 PVADPQPLPV
+233 PAPVTAPQPLPV

-249 ASTPAPEPEPEAD
+249 ASAPTPEPEPEQEAD
-262 GWDWNDLIP
+262 SWDWNDLIP
-271 DEEPVEDV
+271 DETPAADV

-285 SDLENLDMKKGTQTR
+285 SDLENLNIQKGTQTR
-300 QFIYETLTKGLP
+300 QFIYEALSKGLP
-312 SISPKFADMRNIREG
+312 SISPKFADARDFREG
-327 SAEWA
+327 SKEWA
-332 IWAELIRD
+332 IWAELIRE

-348 EDLLPDLKDA
+348 DDLLPDLKDA
-358 SENPFMFKLTISR
+358 SENPFMYKLTISR

-377 QAIADEVANIYK
+377 QAIADEIANIYK
-389 YDDNGNLEY
+389 YDDSTGKLEY
-398 PNAYATSAES
+398 PNAYATSAEA
-408 GSRAFTSIY
+408 GPRAFISIY
-417 KGTKIDMIS
+417 KGAKIDMIS
-426 LADMYAS
+426 LADMYAAS
-433 STDAQKF
+433 PDTQKF
-440 VRDPKNEMPVVIG
+440 VRDPKTEMPVVIG
-453 TTGDGK
+453 TTGDGDVK
-459 VEYVDL
+459 AVDL

-546 RRKNIMRQY
+546 RRKKIMQQY

-569 VAFPFLYVVLD
+569 VTFPFLYVVLD

-677 INDGVPTYLRAA
+677 INDSAPTYLRAA

-704 IGRYWDKLDPAR
+704 IGHYWDKLDPVNN
-716 PAEEP
+716 EEPTP
-721 AAPATPPAAD
+721 AAPAV
-731 RWQRHAAP
+731 
-739 FGRPEEPAPAPALA
+739 FE
-753 PTSAPTSAPE
+753 PE
-763 PAPAPRKTG
+763 PAPAAPRPSG
-772 GKRRRSS
+772 RKRRSTRAMFNQISAPHADSS
-779 AALFSRVKDR
+779 PAPAKADTSFPF
-789 NMMDETREEGGPSI
+789 GGQN
-803 RGAFR
+803 
-808 DKAPEETAD
+808 
-817 VVDTILEK
+817 DT
-825 PAVVEAPD
+825 D
-833 TPEPDAPD
+833 TPPMRESTPAREDTLAGDDPFQSAFQGDDMGDEP
-841 TRDEQTDDKWEVVE
+841 
-855 EPPELTPEEPA
+855 EPPA
-866 LTPEES
+866 LTSEES
-872 TVLDDASFWEG
+872 ANLDRESFWDTF
-883 W
+883 

>member
-1 MAIPTNGDDALAR
+1 MALPTNGDDALAR

-28 GDDSVWGMDSG
+28 GDESIWGMDSG
-39 PSSAPALDPFGSSSR
+39 PSSSSFDDPFGGPSR

-59 SPFGGGSNDP
+59 SPFGGGNNDP
-69 FGSSRSGFG
+69 FGSSGFG
-78 SSSPSPFGGPSSD
+78 SPSPSPFGGPSSD

-105 SFGQQGQQPQ
+105 AFGQQGQQPQ

-129 SKAGRNSYEFTKA
+129 SKAGRGSYEFTKA

-160 TTMKTSG
+160 ATMKTSG
-167 VISVA
+167 VVSVA

-177 LLSNFLPALTVGYYI
+177 LLSNFLPALAVGYYI

-199 ALVGIATFAGGYLID
+199 ALIGIATFAGGYIID

-225 PAPDPDPE
+225 PTPE
-233 PVADPQPLPV
+233 PEPAPIIEPQPLPV

-249 ASTPAPEPEPEAD
+249 ASAPAPEPEQESD
-262 GWDWNDLIP
+262 SWDWNDLIP
-271 DEEPVEDV
+271 DEEPAEEV

-285 SDLENLDMKKGTQTR
+285 SDLENLNMQKGTQTR

-312 SISPKFADMRNIREG
+312 SISPKFADMRNLREG

-348 EDLLPDLKDA
+348 DDLLPDLKDA

-377 QAIADEVANIYK
+377 QAIADEVVNIYK

-408 GSRAFTSIY
+408 GSRAFISVY
-417 KGTKIDMIS
+417 KGAKIDMIS
-426 LADMYAS
+426 LADMYAAS
-433 STDAQKF
+433 PDAQKF
-440 VRDPKNEMPVVIG
+440 VRDPKTEMPVVVG
-453 TTGDGK
+453 TTGDGSVK
-459 VEYVDL
+459 VVDL

-546 RRKNIMRQY
+546 RRKNIMQQY

-569 VAFPFLYVVLD
+569 VTFPFLYVVLD

-677 INDGVPTYLRAA
+677 INDGTPTYLRAA

-698 ERLESY
+698 ERLEAY
-704 IGRYWDKLDPAR
+704 IGHYWDKLDPVNEEPETPAPEPR
-716 PAEEP
+716 PAP
-721 AAPATPPAAD
+721 AAPRPSGRKRSSTKAMFDRIGAA
-731 RWQRHAAP
+731 HADSSP
-739 FGRPEEPAPAPALA
+739 STPAPA
-753 PTSAPTSAPE
+753 
-763 PAPAPRKTG
+763 
-772 GKRRRSS
+772 
-779 AALFSRVKDR
+779 
-789 NMMDETREEGGPSI
+789 
-803 RGAFR
+803 
-808 DKAPEETAD
+808 
-817 VVDTILEK
+817 
-825 PAVVEAPD
+825 
-833 TPEPDAPD
+833 EPDAFFPFGDRDD
-841 TRDEQTDDKWEVVE
+841 TDVAPAREETLAGDDPFQSMFQGDDTGDET
-855 EPPELTPEEPA
+855 EPPA
-866 LTPEES
+866 LTSEES
-872 TVLDDASFWEG
+872 ADLDRESFWDTF
-883 W
+883 

>member
-1 MAIPTNGDDALAR
+1 MALPTNGDDALAR

-28 GDDSVWGMDSG
+28 GDESIWGMDSG
-39 PSSAPALDPFGSSSR
+39 PSSSSFDDPFGGPSR

-59 SPFGGGSNDP
+59 SPFGGGNNDP
-69 FGSSRSGFG
+69 FGSSGFG
-78 SSSPSPFGGPSSD
+78 SPSPSPFGGPSSD

-105 SFGQQGQQPQ
+105 AFGQQGQQPQ

-129 SKAGRNSYEFTKA
+129 SKAGRGSYEFTKA

-160 TTMKTSG
+160 ATMKTSG
-167 VISVA
+167 VVSVA

-177 LLSNFLPALTVGYYI
+177 LLSNFLPALAVGYYI

-199 ALVGIATFAGGYLID
+199 ALIGIATFAGGYIID

-225 PAPDPDPE
+225 PTPE
-233 PVADPQPLPV
+233 PEPAPIIEPQPLPV

-249 ASTPAPEPEPEAD
+249 ASAPAPEPEQESD
-262 GWDWNDLIP
+262 SWDWNDLIP
-271 DEEPVEDV
+271 DEEPAEEV

-285 SDLENLDMKKGTQTR
+285 SDLENLNMQKGTQTR

-312 SISPKFADMRNIREG
+312 SISPKFADMRNLREG

-348 EDLLPDLKDA
+348 DDLLPDLKDA

-377 QAIADEVANIYK
+377 QAIADEVVNIYK

-408 GSRAFTSIY
+408 GSRAFISVY
-417 KGTKIDMIS
+417 KGAKIDMIS
-426 LADMYAS
+426 LADMYAAS
-433 STDAQKF
+433 PDAQKF
-440 VRDPKNEMPVVIG
+440 VRDPKTEMPVVVG
-453 TTGDGK
+453 TTGDGSVK
-459 VEYVDL
+459 VVDL

-546 RRKNIMRQY
+546 RRKNI
-555 GYVNVLEFRRDHPE
+555 
-569 VAFPFLYVVLD
+569 
-580 EMMSLANAMGKEDA
+580 
-594 REYRELIERF
+594 
-604 VSEFPALGM
+604 
-613 RAIFIPHRVKNDVI
+613 
-627 PKSVSE
+627 
-633 LISVRIT
+633 IS
-640 AKSASDASAAE
+640 
-651 NLGLNSASEFPYKL
+651 
-665 SNAGDVAVRIAD
+665 
-677 INDGVPTYLRAA
+677 
-689 VLAPDTKGM
+689 
-698 ERLESY
+698 
-704 IGRYWDKLDPAR
+704 
-716 PAEEP
+716 
-721 AAPATPPAAD
+721 
-731 RWQRHAAP
+731 
-739 FGRPEEPAPAPALA
+739 
-753 PTSAPTSAPE
+753 
-763 PAPAPRKTG
+763 
-772 GKRRRSS
+772 
-779 AALFSRVKDR
+779 SR
-789 NMMDETREEGGPSI
+789 T
-803 RGAFR
+803 
-808 DKAPEETAD
+808 T
-817 VVDTILEK
+817 
-825 PAVVEAPD
+825 
-833 TPEPDAPD
+833 
-841 TRDEQTDDKWEVVE
+841 
-855 EPPELTPEEPA
+855 
-866 LTPEES
+866 
-872 TVLDDASFWEG
+872 
-883 W
+883 

>member
-39 PSSAPALDPFGSSSR
+39 PSSAPPLDPFGSSSR

-225 PAPDPDPE
+225 PAPEPDPE

-249 ASTPAPEPEPEAD
+249 ASTPAPEPEPEQESD
-262 GWDWNDLIP
+262 SWDWSDLIP

-279 DYDSLE
+279 DYEALE

-327 SAEWA
+327 NAEWA

-377 QAIADEVANIYK
+377 QAIADEVVNIYK

-408 GSRAFTSIY
+408 GSRAFISIY

-465 LKAPAIVVS
+465 LKAPAVVVS

-518 NLPHV
+518 DLPHV

-531 SVIDMLRYLVNTEAP
+531 SVIDMLRHLVNTEAP
-546 RRKNIMRQY
+546 RRKNIMQQY
-555 GYVNVLEFRRDHPE
+555 GYVNILEFRRDHPE
-569 VAFPFLYVVLD
+569 VEFPFLYVVLD

-651 NLGLNSASEFPYKL
+651 NLGLNSAREFPYKL
-665 SNAGDVAVRIAD
+665 ANAGDVAVRIAD
-677 INDGVPTYLRAA
+677 INDGTPTYLRAA

-704 IGRYWDKLDPAR
+704 IARYWDKLDPVH

-721 AAPATPPAAD
+721 EKPDTPATPSTAD
-731 RWQRHAAP
+731 RWQHHAAP
-739 FGRPEEPAPAPALA
+739 FGRSE
-753 PTSAPTSAPE
+753 E

-789 NMMDETREEGGPSI
+789 QASDENREERTSSI

-808 DKAPEETAD
+808 DKDPEETSG
-817 VVDTILEK
+817 VVDTMPET
-825 PAVVEAPD
+825 PTVTEVPD
-833 TPEPDAPD
+833 TQEPDTLDA
-841 TRDEQTDDKWEVVE
+841 RDKQADGAWTIVE
-855 EPPELTPEEPA
+855 EEPPA

-872 TVLDDASFWEG
+872 ANLDDESFWDTF
-883 W
+883 

>member
-39 PSSAPALDPFGSSSR
+39 PSSAPPLDPLGSSSR

-59 SPFGGGSNDP
+59 NPFGGGSNDP

-225 PAPDPDPE
+225 PDPEPEPE

-249 ASTPAPEPEPEAD
+249 ASAPTPEPEQESD
-262 GWDWNDLIP
+262 SWDWNDLIP

-279 DYDSLE
+279 DYDALE
-285 SDLENLDMKKGTQTR
+285 SDLENLNMQKGTQTR

-312 SISPKFADMRNIREG
+312 SISPKFADMRNIRQG

-348 EDLLPDLKDA
+348 DDLLPDLKDA

-408 GSRAFTSIY
+408 GSRAFISIY

-518 NLPHV
+518 NMPHV

-569 VAFPFLYVVLD
+569 VEFPFLYVVLD

-665 SNAGDVAVRIAD
+665 ANAGDVAVRIAD
-677 INDGVPTYLRAA
+677 INDGAPTYLRAA

-721 AAPATPPAAD
+721 AAPATPPTAD

-739 FGRPEEPAPAPALA
+739 FGRPEE
-753 PTSAPTSAPE
+753 
-763 PAPAPRKTG
+763 
-772 GKRRRSS
+772 
-779 AALFSRVKDR
+779 
-789 NMMDETREEGGPSI
+789 
-803 RGAFR
+803 
-808 DKAPEETAD
+808 TAD
-817 VVDTILEK
+817 VVDTILET
-825 PAVVEAPD
+825 PAVVEDLD
-833 TPEPDAPD
+833 TPEPDEPD
-841 TRDEQTDDKWEVVE
+841 TNDEQADGAWTIVE
-855 EPPELTPEEPA
+855 EEPPA

-872 TVLDDASFWEG
+872 ANLDRDSLWDKLDRL
-883 W
+883 

>member
-1 MAIPTNGDDALAR
+1 MALPTNGDDALAR

-28 GDDSVWGMDSG
+28 GDESIWGMDSG
-39 PSSAPALDPFGSSSR
+39 PSSSSFDDPFGGPSR

-59 SPFGGGSNDP
+59 SPFGGGNNDP

-78 SSSPSPFGGPSSD
+78 SPSPSPFGGPSSD

-129 SKAGRNSYEFTKA
+129 SKAGRGSYEFTKA

-160 TTMKTSG
+160 ATMKTSG
-167 VISVA
+167 VVSVT

-177 LLSNFLPALTVGYYI
+177 LLSNFLPALAVGYYI
-192 LVGAAVS
+192 FVGAAVS
-199 ALVGIATFAGGYLID
+199 ALIGIATFAGGYLID

-225 PAPDPDPE
+225 PEPEPEPE
-233 PVADPQPLPV
+233 PVVESQPLPV
-243 FDEPEP
+243 FNEPEP
-249 ASTPAPEPEPEAD
+249 ASAPEPEPAQEETD
-262 GWDWNDLIP
+262 SWDWNDLIP
-271 DEEPVEDV
+271 DEEPTEDV

-285 SDLENLDMKKGTQTR
+285 SDLENLHMQKGTQTR
-300 QFIYETLTKGLP
+300 HFIYETLTKGLP
-312 SISPKFADMRNIREG
+312 SISPKFADMRNLREG

-348 EDLLPDLKDA
+348 DDLLPDLKGA

-377 QAIADEVANIYK
+377 QAIADEVVNIYK

-408 GSRAFTSIY
+408 GSRAFISIY
-417 KGTKIDMIS
+417 KGAKINMIS

-433 STDAQKF
+433 SPDAQKF
-440 VRDPKNEMPVVIG
+440 VRDPKTEMPVVIG
-453 TTGDGK
+453 TTGDGSVK
-459 VEYVDL
+459 AVDL

-546 RRKNIMRQY
+546 RRKNIMQQY

-569 VAFPFLYVVLD
+569 VTFPFLYVVLD

-677 INDGVPTYLRAA
+677 INDGASTYLRAA

-704 IGRYWDKLDPAR
+704 IGHYWDKLDPVNEEEPEPPAPEPR
-716 PAEEP
+716 PAP
-721 AAPATPPAAD
+721 AAPRPSGRKRSSTKAMFDRIGAA
-731 RWQRHAAP
+731 HADSSP
-739 FGRPEEPAPAPALA
+739 STPAPAEPDAFFPFGDQDDTDVA
-753 PTSAPTSAPE
+753 P
-763 PAPAPRKTG
+763 
-772 GKRRRSS
+772 
-779 AALFSRVKDR
+779 
-789 NMMDETREEGGPSI
+789 TREETLAADDPFQS
-803 RGAFR
+803 AFQG
-808 DKAPEETAD
+808 D
-817 VVDTILEK
+817 DTGDE
-825 PAVVEAPD
+825 
-833 TPEPDAPD
+833 PEP
-841 TRDEQTDDKWEVVE
+841 
-855 EPPELTPEEPA
+855 PA
-866 LTPEES
+866 LTSEES
-872 TVLDDASFWEG
+872 ANLDRESFWDTF
-883 W
+883 

>member
-28 GDDSVWGMDSG
+28 GDESIWGMDSG
-39 PSSAPALDPFGSSSR
+39 PSSSSFDDPFGGPSR

-59 SPFGGGSNDP
+59 SPFGGGGNDP

-78 SSSPSPFGGPSSD
+78 APSPSPFGGPSND

-105 SFGQQGQQPQ
+105 SFGQQQGPQ
-115 TASEAISQAAQQAA
+115 TASEAIGQAAQQAA

-142 AVVAAKSHT
+142 AVVATKNHT

-160 TTMKTSG
+160 ATMKTSG
-167 VISVA
+167 VVVA
-172 GAGMW
+172 VGAGMW
-177 LLSNFLPALTVGYYI
+177 LLSNFLPALAVGYYI
-192 LVGAAVS
+192 FVGAAVS
-199 ALVGIATFAGGYLID
+199 ALVGIATFAGGYIID

-225 PAPDPDPE
+225 PAPEPDPA
-233 PVADPQPLPV
+233 PVAEPQPLPV

-249 ASTPAPEPEPEAD
+249 ASAPTSEPEPEQEAD
-262 GWDWNDLIP
+262 SWDWNDLIP
-271 DEEPVEDV
+271 DEEPAEDV

-285 SDLENLDMKKGTQTR
+285 SDLENLHMQKGTQTR

-312 SISPKFADMRNIREG
+312 SISPKFADMRNLREG

-348 EDLLPDLKDA
+348 DDLLPDLKDA
-358 SENPFMFKLTISR
+358 SENPFMYKLTISR

-377 QAIADEVANIYK
+377 QAIADEVVNIYK

-398 PNAYATSAES
+398 SNAYATSAEA
-408 GSRAFTSIY
+408 GSRAFISIY
-417 KGTKIDMIS
+417 KGAKINMIS
-426 LADMYAS
+426 LADMYAAS
-433 STDAQKF
+433 PDTQKF
-440 VRDPKNEMPVVIG
+440 VRDPKTEMPVVIG
-453 TTGDGK
+453 TTGDGSVK
-459 VEYVDL
+459 AVDL

-546 RRKNIMRQY
+546 RRKNIMQQY

-569 VAFPFLYVVLD
+569 VTFPFLYVVLD

-677 INDGVPTYLRAA
+677 INDGAPTYLRAA

-704 IGRYWDKLDPAR
+704 IGHYWDKLDPVNEEPEPPAPEPR
-716 PAEEP
+716 PTPAAPRPSGRKRSSTKAMFDRIGAAHADSSPSTPAPAEEP
-721 AAPATPPAAD
+721 DAFF
-731 RWQRHAAP
+731 P
-739 FGRPEEPAPAPALA
+739 FGDQDDTDTVPAREETPAGDDPFQ
-753 PTSAPTSAPE
+753 SAFQGDD
-763 PAPAPRKTG
+763 TG
-772 GKRRRSS
+772 
-779 AALFSRVKDR
+779 
-789 NMMDETREEGGPSI
+789 DET
-803 RGAFR
+803 
-808 DKAPEETAD
+808 
-817 VVDTILEK
+817 
-825 PAVVEAPD
+825 
-833 TPEPDAPD
+833 EP
-841 TRDEQTDDKWEVVE
+841 
-855 EPPELTPEEPA
+855 PA
-866 LTPEES
+866 LTSEES
-872 TVLDDASFWEG
+872 TNLDRESFWDTF
-883 W
+883 

>member
-28 GDDSVWGMDSG
+28 GDESIWGMDSG
-39 PSSAPALDPFGSSSR
+39 PSSSSFDDPFGGPSR

-59 SPFGGGSNDP
+59 SPFGGGGNDP

-160 TTMKTSG
+160 ATMKTSG
-167 VISVA
+167 VVSVA

-177 LLSNFLPALTVGYYI
+177 LLSNFLPALAVGYYI

-199 ALVGIATFAGGYLID
+199 ALIGIATFAGGYLID

-225 PAPDPDPE
+225 PEPE
-233 PVADPQPLPV
+233 PKPAPVVEPQPLPV
-243 FDEPEP
+243 FNEPEP
-249 ASTPAPEPEPEAD
+249 ASTPAPEPEQETD
-262 GWDWNDLIP
+262 SWDWNDLIP
-271 DEEPVEDV
+271 DEEPAKDV

-285 SDLENLDMKKGTQTR
+285 SDLESLNMQKGTQTR

-312 SISPKFADMRNIREG
+312 SISPKFADMRNLRKG

-348 EDLLPDLKDA
+348 DDLLPDLEDA

-377 QAIADEVANIYK
+377 QAIADEVANTYK
-389 YDDNGNLEY
+389 YDDDGNLEY

-408 GSRAFTSIY
+408 GSRAFISVY
-417 KGTKIDMIS
+417 KGAKIGMIS
-426 LADMYAS
+426 LADMYAAS
-433 STDAQKF
+433 PDAQKF
-440 VRDPKNEMPVVIG
+440 VRDPKTEMPVVIG
-453 TTGDGK
+453 TTGDGSVK
-459 VEYVDL
+459 AVDL

-518 NLPHV
+518 DLPHV

-546 RRKNIMRQY
+546 RRKNIMQQY

-569 VAFPFLYVVLD
+569 VTFPFLYVVLD

-677 INDGVPTYLRAA
+677 INDGAPTYLRAA

-704 IGRYWDKLDPAR
+704 IGHYWDKLDPVNEDPEPPAPEPR
-716 PAEEP
+716 PAP
-721 AAPATPPAAD
+721 AAPRPSGRKRSSTKAMFDRIGAA
-731 RWQRHAAP
+731 HADSSP
-739 FGRPEEPAPAPALA
+739 S
-753 PTSAPTSAPE
+753 TSAPAETDAFFPFGDQDDTDVAP
-763 PAPAPRKTG
+763 
-772 GKRRRSS
+772 
-779 AALFSRVKDR
+779 
-789 NMMDETREEGGPSI
+789 TREETPAGDDPFQS
-803 RGAFR
+803 AFQG
-808 DKAPEETAD
+808 D
-817 VVDTILEK
+817 DTGDE
-825 PAVVEAPD
+825 
-833 TPEPDAPD
+833 PEP
-841 TRDEQTDDKWEVVE
+841 
-855 EPPELTPEEPA
+855 PA
-866 LTPEES
+866 LTSEES
-872 TVLDDASFWEG
+872 ANLDRKSFWDTF
-883 W
+883 

>member
-1 MAIPTNGDDALAR
+1 MALPTNGDDALAR

-28 GDDSVWGMDSG
+28 GDESIWGMDSG
-39 PSSAPALDPFGSSSR
+39 PSSSSFDDPFGGPSR

-59 SPFGGGSNDP
+59 SPFGGGNNDP
-69 FGSSRSGFG
+69 FGSSGFG
-78 SSSPSPFGGPSSD
+78 SPSPSPFGGPSSD

-105 SFGQQGQQPQ
+105 AFGQQGQQPQ

-129 SKAGRNSYEFTKA
+129 SKAGRGSYEFTKA

-160 TTMKTSG
+160 ATMKTSG
-167 VISVA
+167 VVSVA

-177 LLSNFLPALTVGYYI
+177 LLSNFLPALAVGYYI

-199 ALVGIATFAGGYLID
+199 ALIGIATFAGGYLID

-225 PAPDPDPE
+225 PEPE
-233 PVADPQPLPV
+233 PEPAPVVEPQPLPV
-243 FDEPEP
+243 FNEPEP
-249 ASTPAPEPEPEAD
+249 ASAPAPEPEPEAD

-271 DEEPVEDV
+271 DEEPAEEV

-285 SDLENLDMKKGTQTR
+285 SDLERLNMQKGTQTR

-312 SISPKFADMRNIREG
+312 SISPKFADMRNLRKG

-348 EDLLPDLKDA
+348 DDLLPDLKDA

-377 QAIADEVANIYK
+377 QAIADEVVNIYK

-408 GSRAFTSIY
+408 GSRAFISVY
-417 KGTKIDMIS
+417 KGAKIDMIS
-426 LADMYAS
+426 LADMYAAS
-433 STDAQKF
+433 PDAQKF
-440 VRDPKNEMPVVIG
+440 VRDPKTEMPVVVG
-453 TTGDGK
+453 TTGDGSVK
-459 VEYVDL
+459 VVDL

-546 RRKNIMRQY
+546 RRKNIMQQY

-613 RAIFIPHRVKNDVI
+613 RAVFIPHRVKNDVI

-651 NLGLNSASEFPYKL
+651 NLSLNSASEFPYKL

-677 INDGVPTYLRAA
+677 INDGAPTYLRAA

-704 IGRYWDKLDPAR
+704 IGHYWDKLDPVNEEDPEPLAPEPR
-716 PAEEP
+716 PAP
-721 AAPATPPAAD
+721 AAPRPSGRKRSSTKAMFNRIGAA
-731 RWQRHAAP
+731 HADSSP
-739 FGRPEEPAPAPALA
+739 STPAPAETDAFLPFGDQDKTDMVPA
-753 PTSAPTSAPE
+753 
-763 PAPAPRKTG
+763 
-772 GKRRRSS
+772 
-779 AALFSRVKDR
+779 
-789 NMMDETREEGGPSI
+789 REETPAGDDPFQS
-803 RGAFR
+803 AFQG
-808 DKAPEETAD
+808 D
-817 VVDTILEK
+817 DTGDEI
-825 PAVVEAPD
+825 
-833 TPEPDAPD
+833 EP
-841 TRDEQTDDKWEVVE
+841 
-855 EPPELTPEEPA
+855 PA
-866 LTPEES
+866 LTSEES
-872 TVLDDASFWEG
+872 ANLDRESFWDTF
-883 W
+883 

>member
-408 GSRAFTSIY
+408 GSRAFISIY

-739 FGRPEEPAPAPALA
+739 FGRPEEPAPAL
-753 PTSAPTSAPE
+753 APTSAPE

-789 NMMDETREEGGPSI
+789 NTMDETREEGGPSI

-825 PAVVEAPD
+825 PAVVEAHD
-833 TPEPDAPD
+833 TPEPD
-841 TRDEQTDDKWEVVE
+841 TRDERTGDKWEVVE
-855 EPPELTPEEPA
+855 EPPALTPEEPA

-872 TVLDDASFWEG
+872 TNLDNESFWDTL
-883 W
+883 

>member
-28 GDDSVWGMDSG
+28 GDESIWGMDSG
-39 PSSAPALDPFGSSSR
+39 PSSSSFDDPFGGPSR

-59 SPFGGGSNDP
+59 SPFGGGGNDP

-78 SSSPSPFGGPSSD
+78 APSPSPFGGPSND

-105 SFGQQGQQPQ
+105 SFGQQQGPQ
-115 TASEAISQAAQQAA
+115 TASEAIGQAAQQAA

-142 AVVAAKSHT
+142 AVVAAKTHT

-160 TTMKTSG
+160 ATMKTSG
-167 VISVA
+167 VVSVV

-177 LLSNFLPALTVGYYI
+177 LLSNFLPALAVGYYI
-192 LVGAAVS
+192 FVGAAVS
-199 ALVGIATFAGGYLID
+199 ALIGIATFAGGYIID

-225 PAPDPDPE
+225 PTPE
-233 PVADPQPLPV
+233 PEPAPVIEPQPLPV
-243 FDEPEP
+243 FDELEP
-249 ASTPAPEPEPEAD
+249 ASAPAPEPEQESD
-262 GWDWNDLIP
+262 SWDWNDLIP
-271 DEEPVEDV
+271 DEEPAEDV

-285 SDLENLDMKKGTQTR
+285 SDLESLNMQKGTQTR

-312 SISPKFADMRNIREG
+312 SISPKFADMRNLREG

-348 EDLLPDLKDA
+348 DDLLPDLKDA

-377 QAIADEVANIYK
+377 QAIADEVVNIYK

-398 PNAYATSAES
+398 PNAYATSAEA
-408 GSRAFTSIY
+408 GSRAFISVY
-417 KGTKIDMIS
+417 KGAKIDMIS
-426 LADMYAS
+426 LADMYAAS
-433 STDAQKF
+433 PDVQKF
-440 VRDPKNEMPVVIG
+440 VRDPKTEMPVVVG
-453 TTGDGK
+453 TTGDGSVK
-459 VEYVDL
+459 AVDL

-546 RRKNIMRQY
+546 RRKNIMQQY

-569 VAFPFLYVVLD
+569 VTFPFLYVVLD

-677 INDGVPTYLRAA
+677 INDGAPTYLRAA

-704 IGRYWDKLDPAR
+704 IGHYWDKLDPVNEEPEPPAPEPR
-716 PAEEP
+716 PAPAAPRHSGRKRSSTKAMFDRIGAAHADSSPSTPAPAEEP
-721 AAPATPPAAD
+721 DAFF
-731 RWQRHAAP
+731 P
-739 FGRPEEPAPAPALA
+739 FGDQDDTDTVPAREETPAGDDPFQ
-753 PTSAPTSAPE
+753 SAFQGDD
-763 PAPAPRKTG
+763 TG
-772 GKRRRSS
+772 
-779 AALFSRVKDR
+779 
-789 NMMDETREEGGPSI
+789 DET
-803 RGAFR
+803 
-808 DKAPEETAD
+808 
-817 VVDTILEK
+817 
-825 PAVVEAPD
+825 
-833 TPEPDAPD
+833 EP
-841 TRDEQTDDKWEVVE
+841 
-855 EPPELTPEEPA
+855 PA
-866 LTPEES
+866 LTSEES
-872 TVLDDASFWEG
+872 ANLDRESFWDTF
-883 W
+883 

>member
-28 GDDSVWGMDSG
+28 GDESIWGMDSG
-39 PSSAPALDPFGSSSR
+39 PSSSSFDDPFGGPSR

-59 SPFGGGSNDP
+59 SPFGGGNNDP
-69 FGSSRSGFG
+69 FGSSGFG
-78 SSSPSPFGGPSSD
+78 SPSPSPFGGPSSD

-105 SFGQQGQQPQ
+105 AFGQQGQQPQ

-129 SKAGRNSYEFTKA
+129 SKAGRGSYEFTKA

-160 TTMKTSG
+160 ATMKTSG

-177 LLSNFLPALTVGYYI
+177 LLSNFLPALAVGYYI

-199 ALVGIATFAGGYLID
+199 ALIGIATFAGGYLID

-225 PAPDPDPE
+225 PEPE
-233 PVADPQPLPV
+233 PEPTPVVEPQPLPV
-243 FDEPEP
+243 FNEPEP
-249 ASTPAPEPEPEAD
+249 VRAPAPEPEPEAD

-285 SDLENLDMKKGTQTR
+285 SDLEHLNMQKGTQTR

-312 SISPKFADMRNIREG
+312 SISPKFADMRNLREG
-327 SAEWA
+327 SKEWA

-377 QAIADEVANIYK
+377 QAIADEVVNIYK

-408 GSRAFTSIY
+408 GSRAFISIY
-417 KGTKIDMIS
+417 KGAKIDMIS

-433 STDAQKF
+433 SPDAQKF
-440 VRDPKNEMPVVIG
+440 VRDPKTEMPVVIG
-453 TTGDGK
+453 TTGDGSVK
-459 VEYVDL
+459 AVDL

-546 RRKNIMRQY
+546 RRKNIMQQY

-569 VAFPFLYVVLD
+569 VTFPFLYVVLD

-677 INDGVPTYLRAA
+677 INDGAPTYLRAA

-704 IGRYWDKLDPAR
+704 IGHYWDKLDPVNEDPEPPAPEPR
-716 PAEEP
+716 PAP
-721 AAPATPPAAD
+721 AAPRPSGRKRSSTKAMFDRIGAA
-731 RWQRHAAP
+731 HADSSP
-739 FGRPEEPAPAPALA
+739 S
-753 PTSAPTSAPE
+753 TSAPAETDAFFPFGDQDDTDVAP
-763 PAPAPRKTG
+763 
-772 GKRRRSS
+772 
-779 AALFSRVKDR
+779 
-789 NMMDETREEGGPSI
+789 TREETPAGDDPFQS
-803 RGAFR
+803 AFQG
-808 DKAPEETAD
+808 D
-817 VVDTILEK
+817 DTGDE
-825 PAVVEAPD
+825 
-833 TPEPDAPD
+833 PEP
-841 TRDEQTDDKWEVVE
+841 
-855 EPPELTPEEPA
+855 PA
-866 LTPEES
+866 LTSEES
-872 TVLDDASFWEG
+872 ANLDRKSFWDTF
-883 W
+883 

>member
-1 MAIPTNGDDALAR
+1 MALPTNGDDALAR

-28 GDDSVWGMDSG
+28 GDESIWGMDSG
-39 PSSAPALDPFGSSSR
+39 PSSSSFDDPFGGPSR

-59 SPFGGGSNDP
+59 SPFGGGGNDP

-78 SSSPSPFGGPSSD
+78 APSPSPFGGPSAD

-105 SFGQQGQQPQ
+105 AFGQSGQQPQ
-115 TASEAISQAAQQAA
+115 TASEAIGQAAQQAA

-142 AVVAAKSHT
+142 AVVAAKTHT

-160 TTMKTSG
+160 ATMKTSG
-167 VISVA
+167 VVSVV

-177 LLSNFLPALTVGYYI
+177 LLSNFLPALAVGYYI
-192 LVGAAVS
+192 FVGAAVS
-199 ALVGIATFAGGYLID
+199 ALIGIATFAGGYIID
-214 QKDDVR
+214 QKDDVS

-225 PAPDPDPE
+225 PAPEPE
-233 PVADPQPLPV
+233 PAPVAEPQPLPV

-249 ASTPAPEPEPEAD
+249 VNASAPEPEKESD
-262 GWDWNDLIP
+262 SWDWNDLIP
-271 DEEPVEDV
+271 DEEPAKDV

-285 SDLENLDMKKGTQTR
+285 SDLESLNMQKGTQTR

-312 SISPKFADMRNIREG
+312 SISPKFADMRNLRKG

-348 EDLLPDLKDA
+348 DDLLPDLEDA

-377 QAIADEVANIYK
+377 QAIADEVANTYK
-389 YDDNGNLEY
+389 YDDDGNLEY

-408 GSRAFTSIY
+408 GSRAFISVY
-417 KGTKIDMIS
+417 KGAKIGMIS
-426 LADMYAS
+426 LADMYAAS
-433 STDAQKF
+433 PDAQKF
-440 VRDPKNEMPVVIG
+440 VRDPKTEMPVVIG
-453 TTGDGK
+453 TTGDGSVK
-459 VEYVDL
+459 AVDL

-546 RRKNIMRQY
+546 RRKNIMQQY

-569 VAFPFLYVVLD
+569 VTFPFLYVVLD

-677 INDGVPTYLRAA
+677 INDGAPTYLRAA

-704 IGRYWDKLDPAR
+704 IGHYWDKLDPVNEDPEPPAPEPR
-716 PAEEP
+716 PAP
-721 AAPATPPAAD
+721 AAPRPSGRKRSSTKAMFDRIGAA
-731 RWQRHAAP
+731 HADSSP
-739 FGRPEEPAPAPALA
+739 S
-753 PTSAPTSAPE
+753 TSAPAETDAFFPFGDQDDTDVAP
-763 PAPAPRKTG
+763 
-772 GKRRRSS
+772 
-779 AALFSRVKDR
+779 
-789 NMMDETREEGGPSI
+789 TREETPAGDDPFQS
-803 RGAFR
+803 AFQG
-808 DKAPEETAD
+808 D
-817 VVDTILEK
+817 DTGDE
-825 PAVVEAPD
+825 
-833 TPEPDAPD
+833 PEP
-841 TRDEQTDDKWEVVE
+841 
-855 EPPELTPEEPA
+855 PA
-866 LTPEES
+866 LTSEES
-872 TVLDDASFWEG
+872 ANLDRKSFWDTF
-883 W
+883 

>member
-1 MAIPTNGDDALAR
+1 MALPTNGDDALAR

-28 GDDSVWGMDSG
+28 GDESIWGMDSG
-39 PSSAPALDPFGSSSR
+39 PSSSSFDDPFGGPSH

-59 SPFGGGSNDP
+59 SPFSGGGNDP

-78 SSSPSPFGGPSSD
+78 VPSPSPFGGPSAD

-105 SFGQQGQQPQ
+105 AFGQSGQQPQ
-115 TASEAISQAAQQAA
+115 TASEAIGQAAQQAA

-142 AVVAAKSHT
+142 AVVAAKTHT

-160 TTMKTSG
+160 ATMKTSG
-167 VISVA
+167 VVSVV

-177 LLSNFLPALTVGYYI
+177 LLSNFLPALAVGYYI
-192 LVGAAVS
+192 FVGAAVS
-199 ALVGIATFAGGYLID
+199 ALIGIATFAGGYIID

-225 PAPDPDPE
+225 PAPEPE
-233 PVADPQPLPV
+233 PAPVVEPQPLPV
-243 FDEPEP
+243 FDELEP
-249 ASTPAPEPEPEAD
+249 ASAPAPETEQESD
-262 GWDWNDLIP
+262 SWDWNDLIP
-271 DEEPVEDV
+271 DEEPAEDV

-285 SDLENLDMKKGTQTR
+285 SDLESLNMQKGTQTR

-312 SISPKFADMRNIREG
+312 SISPKFADMRNLRKG

-348 EDLLPDLKDA
+348 DDLLPDLEDA
-358 SENPFMFKLTISR
+358 SENPFMFKLTINR

-377 QAIADEVANIYK
+377 QAIADEIANTYK
-389 YDDNGNLEY
+389 YDDDGNLEY

-408 GSRAFTSIY
+408 GSRAFISVY
-417 KGTKIDMIS
+417 KGAKIGMIS
-426 LADMYAS
+426 LADMYAAS
-433 STDAQKF
+433 PDVQKF
-440 VRDPKNEMPVVIG
+440 VRDPKTEMPVVIG
-453 TTGDGK
+453 TTGDGSVK
-459 VEYVDL
+459 AVDL

-518 NLPHV
+518 DLPHV

-546 RRKNIMRQY
+546 RRKNIMQQY

-569 VAFPFLYVVLD
+569 VTFPFLYVVLD

-677 INDGVPTYLRAA
+677 INDGAPTYLRAA

-704 IGRYWDKLDPAR
+704 IGHYWDKLDPVNEDPEPPAPEPR
-716 PAEEP
+716 PAP
-721 AAPATPPAAD
+721 AAPRPSGRKRSSTKAMFDRIGAA
-731 RWQRHAAP
+731 HADSSP
-739 FGRPEEPAPAPALA
+739 S
-753 PTSAPTSAPE
+753 TSAPAETDAFFPFGDQDDTDVAP
-763 PAPAPRKTG
+763 
-772 GKRRRSS
+772 
-779 AALFSRVKDR
+779 
-789 NMMDETREEGGPSI
+789 TREETPAGDDPFQS
-803 RGAFR
+803 AFQG
-808 DKAPEETAD
+808 D
-817 VVDTILEK
+817 DTGDE
-825 PAVVEAPD
+825 
-833 TPEPDAPD
+833 PEP
-841 TRDEQTDDKWEVVE
+841 
-855 EPPELTPEEPA
+855 PA
-866 LTPEES
+866 LTSEES
-872 TVLDDASFWEG
+872 ANLDRKSFWDTF
-883 W
+883 

>member
-39 PSSAPALDPFGSSSR
+39 PSSAPPLDPFGSSSR

-408 GSRAFTSIY
+408 GSRAFISIY

-721 AAPATPPAAD
+721 AAPATPRAAD

-739 FGRPEEPAPAPALA
+739 FGRPEEPAPAPAL
-753 PTSAPTSAPE
+753 APTSAPE

-789 NMMDETREEGGPSI
+789 NTMDETREEGGPSI

-825 PAVVEAPD
+825 PAVVEAHD
-833 TPEPDAPD
+833 TPEPD
-841 TRDEQTDDKWEVVE
+841 TRDERTGDKWEVVE
-855 EPPELTPEEPA
+855 EPPALTPEEPA

-872 TVLDDASFWEG
+872 ADLDRNSFWDTL
-883 W
+883 

>member
-1 MAIPTNGDDALAR
+1 MALPTNGDDALAR

-28 GDDSVWGMDSG
+28 GDESIWGMDSG
-39 PSSAPALDPFGSSSR
+39 PSSSSFDDPFGGPSR

-59 SPFGGGSNDP
+59 SPFGGGNNDP
-69 FGSSRSGFG
+69 FGSSGFG
-78 SSSPSPFGGPSSD
+78 SPSPSPFGGPSSD

-105 SFGQQGQQPQ
+105 AFGQQGQQPQ

-129 SKAGRNSYEFTKA
+129 SKAGRGSYEFTKA

-160 TTMKTSG
+160 ATMKTSG

-177 LLSNFLPALTVGYYI
+177 LLSNFLPALAVGYYI

-199 ALVGIATFAGGYLID
+199 ALIGIATFAGGYLID

-225 PAPDPDPE
+225 PEPEPE
-233 PVADPQPLPV
+233 PVAEPQPLPV
-243 FDEPEP
+243 FNEPEP
-249 ASTPAPEPEPEAD
+249 ASAPTLEPEPEAD

-285 SDLENLDMKKGTQTR
+285 SDLEHLNMQKGTQTR

-312 SISPKFADMRNIREG
+312 SISPKFADMRNLREG
-327 SAEWA
+327 SKEWA

-377 QAIADEVANIYK
+377 QAIADEIVNIYK

-408 GSRAFTSIY
+408 GSRAFISIY
-417 KGTKIDMIS
+417 KGAKIDMIS

-433 STDAQKF
+433 SPDTQKF
-440 VRDPKNEMPVVIG
+440 VRDPKTEMPVVIG
-453 TTGDGK
+453 TTGDGSVK
-459 VEYVDL
+459 AVDL

-546 RRKNIMRQY
+546 RRKNIMQQY

-569 VAFPFLYVVLD
+569 VTFPFLYVVLD

-677 INDGVPTYLRAA
+677 INDGAPTYLRAA

-698 ERLESY
+698 ERLEAY
-704 IGRYWDKLDPAR
+704 IGHYWDKLDPVNEEPEAPALESR
-716 PAEEP
+716 PAP
-721 AAPATPPAAD
+721 TAPRPSGRERSSATHAD
-731 RWQRHAAP
+731 SLLST
-739 FGRPEEPAPAPALA
+739 PAPAESDAFYPFGDQDDTDVA
-753 PTSAPTSAPE
+753 SAH
-763 PAPAPRKTG
+763 
-772 GKRRRSS
+772 
-779 AALFSRVKDR
+779 
-789 NMMDETREEGGPSI
+789 
-803 RGAFR
+803 
-808 DKAPEETAD
+808 EETPAGD
-817 VVDTILEK
+817 DPFQSMFQDDDMGNELE
-825 PAVVEAPD
+825 P
-833 TPEPDAPD
+833 
-841 TRDEQTDDKWEVVE
+841 
-855 EPPELTPEEPA
+855 PA
-866 LTPEES
+866 LTSEES
-872 TVLDDASFWEG
+872 ANLDRESFWDTF
-883 W
+883 

>member
-69 FGSSRSGFG
+69 FGSSRSSFG

-115 TASEAISQAAQQAA
+115 TASEAISQAAHQAA

-249 ASTPAPEPEPEAD
+249 ASTPTPEPEPEAD

-348 EDLLPDLKDA
+348 DDLLPDLKDA

-721 AAPATPPAAD
+721 AAPATPRAAD

-739 FGRPEEPAPAPALA
+739 FGRPEEPASAPAL
-753 PTSAPTSAPE
+753 APTSAPE

-789 NMMDETREEGGPSI
+789 NTMDETREEGGPSI

-825 PAVVEAPD
+825 PAVVED
-833 TPEPDAPD
+833 LDMPEPDAPD
-841 TRDEQTDDKWEVVE
+841 MRDEQTGDKWEVVE
-855 EPPELTPEEPA
+855 EPPALTPEEPA

-872 TVLDDASFWEG
+872 TNLDNESFWDTL
-883 W
+883 

>member
-225 PAPDPDPE
+225 PAPEPE

-408 GSRAFTSIY
+408 GSRAFISIY

-731 RWQRHAAP
+731 RWQRYAAP
-739 FGRPEEPAPAPALA
+739 FGRPEEPAPAPAL
-753 PTSAPTSAPE
+753 APTSAPE

-841 TRDEQTDDKWEVVE
+841 TRDEQTGDKWEVVE

>member
-14 FNARNQEPEFAPGM
+14 FNARNQDPEFAPGM

-39 PSSAPALDPFGSSSR
+39 PSSSSFDDPFGGPSR

-59 SPFGGGSNDP
+59 SPFGSGGNDP
-69 FGSSRSGFG
+69 FGSSRSSFG
-78 SSSPSPFGGPSSD
+78 SPAPSPFGGPSAD

-105 SFGQQGQQPQ
+105 SFGQSGQQPQ
-115 TASEAISQAAQQAA
+115 TASEAISQAAHQAA

-142 AVVAAKSHT
+142 AVVAAKNHT

-160 TTMKTSG
+160 ATMKTSG
-167 VISVA
+167 VVSAA

-199 ALVGIATFAGGYLID
+199 ALVGIATFTGGYLID

-225 PAPDPDPE
+225 PTPE
-233 PVADPQPLPV
+233 PEPAPVSEPQPLPV

-249 ASTPAPEPEPEAD
+249 ANTPAPEPEQESD
-262 GWDWNDLIP
+262 SWDWNDLIP
-271 DEEPVEDV
+271 DEEPAKEV

-285 SDLENLDMKKGTQTR
+285 SDLESLNMQKGTQTR

-312 SISPKFADMRNIREG
+312 SISPKFADMRNLRKG

-348 EDLLPDLKDA
+348 DDLLPDLEDA
-358 SENPFMFKLTISR
+358 SENPFMFNLTINR

-377 QAIADEVANIYK
+377 QAIADEVAKTYK
-389 YDDNGNLEY
+389 YDDDGNLEY

-408 GSRAFTSIY
+408 GSRAFISVY
-417 KGTKIDMIS
+417 KGAKIGMIS

-433 STDAQKF
+433 SPDAQKF

-453 TTGDGK
+453 TTGEGK
-459 VEYVDL
+459 VKYVDL

-508 KNQISEYANY
+508 KNQISEYASY
-518 NLPHV
+518 DLPHV

-531 SVIDMLRYLVNTEAP
+531 SVIDMLRHLVNTEAP
-546 RRKNIMRQY
+546 RRKNIMQQY

-651 NLGLNSASEFPYKL
+651 NLGLNSAREFPYKL
-665 SNAGDVAVRIAD
+665 ANAGDVAVRIAD
-677 INDGVPTYLRAA
+677 INDGTPTYLRAA

-704 IGRYWDKLDPAR
+704 IARYWDKLDPAH

-721 AAPATPPAAD
+721 EKPDMPVTPSTAD
-731 RWQRHAAP
+731 RWQHHAAP
-739 FGRPEEPAPAPALA
+739 FGRSEEPA
-753 PTSAPTSAPE
+753 S
-763 PAPAPRKTG
+763 APRKTG

-789 NMMDETREEGGPSI
+789 QESDENREERTSSI

-808 DKAPEETAD
+808 DKDPEETSG
-817 VVDTILEK
+817 VVDTMPETPTVTEI
-825 PAVVEAPD
+825 PD
-833 TPEPDAPD
+833 TQEPGTLDA
-841 TRDEQTDDKWEVVE
+841 RDKQADGAWTIVE
-855 EPPELTPEEPA
+855 EEPPA

-872 TVLDDASFWEG
+872 ANLDDESFWDTF
-883 W
+883 

>member
-78 SSSPSPFGGPSSD
+78 SSSPSPFGDPSSD

-225 PAPDPDPE
+225 PAPEPE

-408 GSRAFTSIY
+408 GSRAFISIY

-753 PTSAPTSAPE
+753 PTSAPE

-789 NMMDETREEGGPSI
+789 NTMDETREEGGPSI

-817 VVDTILEK
+817 VVDAILEK
-825 PAVVEAPD
+825 SVVVEAHD
-833 TPEPDAPD
+833 TPEPD
-841 TRDEQTDDKWEVVE
+841 TRDERTGDKWEVVE
-855 EPPELTPEEPA
+855 EPPALTPEEPA

-872 TVLDDASFWEG
+872 TNLDNESFWDTL
-883 W
+883 